1 MQKKLSKLLIILVL
15 ALTTMLAMATTAN
28 AEIVGSKA
36 KGTVWEVNTDTGVL
50 KIDVEGPMGS
60 WTQGSQ
66 PWYKYRNYIKELQF
80 ASATSKITNYAFS
93 DLVNLEKIEI
103 PNSVEEIGDY
113 AFLNCA
119 GAKEVYIPISVA
131 NWGGFIFKDCVS
143 IGYIFTENT
152 TNINMTTP
160 IWDSSVGSQAENGYV
175 ELQIES
181 KSIGQYAFYGL
192 SSVTNVKLPT
202 TLTGIND
209 YAFYGF
215 TSPFALNLNSATNIG
230 KYAFYGCTGV
240 TVINLPVATTIGENA
255 FYGCSGAESI
265 NLPVATS
272 IGENA
277 FKGCSGAKTIYLGAT
292 NITYG
297 NNCFADTTGC
307 TEIYLGSINFA
318 QNSNALSRMGSG
330 KTLTMTLGKSVSAIN
345 GTLQTSHIGTT
356 GSINL
361 VLEEGSNLNSVG
373 ASAFENNSILT
384 SVDFSNSAKNVSYNA
399 KAFNNCANLKTFSS
413 NTGTATLTTLS
424 FGNLKKLETLNWNA
438 SSTTLGWS
446 TQLQAKVTFTS
457 AATTAS
463 SHTGSHVSQQKS
475 STASMALTPSTTQN
489 TSYGWYPTGDFTIS
503 AATAGTTSASQN
515 SASSG
520 TATSTT
526 TASYN
531 WVGTNNTGNHPFLNL
546 GSSVSAGS
554 TVTFGKTVTTVPD
567 YFLTSGVYAFETA
580 AATLKR
586 TYTATGSST
595 ASSTK
600 STSGTPATPA
610 MALASVGGDVYFG
623 YYASNLGWTVNSKKV
638 SVTNVGNVAQSVTI
652 TSNLTDTTTVTQ
664 SCAITEGVKLSSATG
679 IKLNQVNSI
688 SKAITSVGQSS
699 FGWIQIPMTSANNDL
714 PSAGVTSSFT
724 ASENSISATRNST
737 STQGTIYTAPNFAVA
752 SRSYPYFAM
761 YMGHAPHNSGYK
773 TNWTWSNNWGAWHD
787 NSYTWTQGAGNGSA
801 NYYGKGIYR
810 ESGLQLGGNYYCA
823 FATKDMAIREMRR
836 LFDTTAVTA
845 TTTNTI
851 SGTFKTNTISIPAS
865 TTTTKTWST
874 VNNAANVP
882 VNGYPDGNNVKTA
895 NFGMAGNNM
904 TINAGAFLGAKSLTN
919 AYLASTVKNIQG
931 NAFYTRN
938 TGTSDILYAYGKSNV
953 GDFSVHTGLDTHN
966 DITAQ
971 YKPALKDYG
980 IFVGEY
986 KVGNNVTAYLYN
998 TSGSNYLVNL
1008 AGSGATYDSYTAS
1021 NRPGWAGSYGT
1032 KVTEVI
1038 IDDTVT
1044 SVGNYMFYGHSALQ
1058 SVTFGTGVTKI
1069 GDYAF
1074 ANCTSFE
1081 NQDAA
1086 WPCPVTEFGSH
1097 AFANCSIKMAGIP
1110 STILKLGS
1118 GVFAGNPV
1126 QQISYRAKAASAHTA
1141 DIVSFS
1147 GLADNVETLVI
1158 IGNEVTSIPAFL
1170 FYKAEVEKITIGP
1183 AVASIGEGAFSGS
1196 KTAIITVADGNTAY
1210 KANAD
1215 GNLYTADGL
1224 TMVTYLGRK
1233 QDAAY
1238 TLASGVNT
1246 IAAGA
1251 FYGHPYLERMTFD
1264 ATVINVG
1271 KEAFFAAEK
1280 LESIA
1285 VNDFMDE
1292 ASFLSEVTVGDNW
1305 SGSAEVIFSGL
1316 SWDIG
1321 VTKGAMT
1328 ATLYSDGR
1336 LAITGSGYMK
1346 NWASANAVDWYSKR
1360 NTITK
1365 VTFDGDIQSIGAYA
1379 FSGCQN
1385 LADCVPPAS
1394 VENIGQYAFFD
1405 CKALTF
1411 VRVPDKVKTISTY
1424 TFANCTALVWADCG
1438 LGVESIEPFAF
1449 SGCSNARYIS
1459 INGSATEVKG
1469 NAFQGDKNATLLIVG
1484 KQQMTDFTD
1493 YTGIKDAST
1502 GSVDTKVFRICY
1514 LKDIETGRLMD
1525 RYAANNTT
1533 AAIGASGSYA
1543 NTSDLYAYSFDSDN
1557 DGKSDYLHVAGASAM
1572 ETTWADKTQVPW
1584 NAIRATLTKVCVE
1597 DDVTSV
1603 GPYAFEDCT
1612 ALQFARIGKGAATFS
1627 THAFYNCSSL
1637 KEFLCNVR
1645 SFSTGSLTAD
1655 SNVFVG
1661 AGASD
1666 GFSVVFEDDATRI
1679 PGYLFY
1685 NCKNLTNLTFG
1696 KGISSI
1702 NSFAFAGCTGLKT
1715 LYIKSTKIDSTDPKI
1730 FTDAGKDSGGFTVEI
1745 AANVTKIPDN
1755 LFYSTDGNPYCT
1767 SVFADAGSK
1776 LESIGSSAFFDC
1788 NRLESAYF
1796 ANCSMLTYIH
1806 NAAFK
1811 GCTRLVSADFSN
1823 CIKLQKINSE
1833 AFANCMN
1840 LADFSINNDEAITNI
1855 GDKAFYNTLAIRTM
1869 TIPES
1874 VREIGADAFGL
1885 WVPQQIIYVLGK
1897 MSVGDFSSAPSSW
1910 PGNATVIYTNLSW
1923 DVSKKQDGS
1932 IIAYY
1937 TVPDPA
1943 SINTEYCIFVV
1954 GEGEMID
1961 FATQEGIN
1969 WPRSSNNDV
1978 RSTVTRVY
1986 VGDGITRIGNYN
1998 FAGFDKCVEVQIGH
2012 DVQEIGKYAF
2022 RDDIKVPE
2030 FDLSS
2035 AKASLTNI
2043 DDGAF
2048 ENCSGTSTVNLSGCS
2063 GLGAVGN
2070 DAFKN
2075 LADSSIVYVSTDYLY
2090 DMLANVNGNIK
2101 STYGTTTKTKVVT
2114 VRVFF
2119 TKDLVSQGVYNGKDV
2134 VWNVEATSNDNLIFH
2149 WYYAT
2154 TKGGQWTEITSAM
2167 TGYTINSTVRSST
2180 LTMDG
2185 SIVTLDKNGYYFY
2198 CEAVSPYYEQA
2209 SSTAAL
2215 AVYSSAITP
2224 TITVIDRNG
2233 DALESNTWTQGPLT
2247 IIVTEGTADNGLTPT
2262 YQYKLKA
2269 SGTWRNTEPKM
2280 TYNTEGIVT
2289 FYCRAIINN
2298 DPNTASA
2305 PVKYIIKVDNSSPT
2319 VSISADPEFESTESV
2334 DLTATAN
2341 DQVSGVQSI
2350 NWYKTAA
2357 DANDSNT
2364 TSNVTGYV
2372 PLMDGVDMNTVDLS
2386 VRHIKGEGGKYTADT
2401 YTTTY
2406 VGKNET
2412 HSFNLNVDVDPT
2424 DAGVSNYV
2432 AATAN
2437 TSLEKF
2443 ELYEIHVMDATKTD
2457 YAISA
2462 SNKGVVTIPVPT
2474 DYDTTRIVVYGFNR
2488 TGSMAPITNYTL
2500 NNAGDSVTFPVAYF
2514 GYFVVGLEPV
2524 SSAPTGG

>member
-1 MQKKLSKLLIILVL
+1 MRKKLTKLLLVLVL

-36 KGTVWEVNTDTGVL
+36 KGTVWEVNTDTGIL

-66 PWYKYRNYIKELQF
+66 PWYKYRNYITEIQF
-80 ASATSKITNYAFS
+80 PSATSKITNYAFS
-93 DLVNLEKIEI
+93 DLVNVEKIEI

-119 GAKEVYIPISVA
+119 GVKEIYIPISIA
-131 NWGGFIFKDCVS
+131 NWGGFVFKDCVS
-143 IGYIFTENT
+143 VGYIFTENT
-152 TNINMTTP
+152 TDINMTAP
-160 IWDSSVGSQAENGYV
+160 IWDASVGSKAADNYV

-215 TSPFALNLNSATNIG
+215 TSPFALNLSSATNIG

-240 TVINLPVATTIGENA
+240 TTINLPVATTIGEYA
-255 FYGCSGAESI
+255 FYGCTGADSI
-265 NLPVATS
+265 NIPVATS
-272 IGENA
+272 IGDNA
-277 FKGCSGAKTIYLGAT
+277 FENCTGAKKITVGATSVNYGNEVFKNCSGCQELYLGA
-292 NITYG
+292 IG
-297 NNCFADTTGC
+297 FK
-307 TEIYLGSINFA
+307 
-318 QNSNALSRMGSG
+318 QNSNAMNGMGSASG
-330 KTLTMTLGKSVSAIN
+330 FKVTLGKAITSIN
-345 GTLQTSHIGTT
+345 GTLQTSYIGTT
-356 GSINL
+356 KPISL
-361 VLEEGSNLNSVG
+361 VLEAGSKLSSIG
-373 ASAFENNSILT
+373 TSAFEGNALLI
-384 SVDFSNSAKNVSYNA
+384 SVDLNNRAEELALSD
-399 KAFNNCANLKTFSS
+399 KAFYKCTSIKSFSTNTGSLSIGKLSLADLKKCENFQLNSKSTDIASSIETYSLVLTNPTSAWSATATEKISGIKINPTVYWTSWSAYYSVNGSGSYYMSQVYNNGANAANPEGGSLSFQNQSVTLNPKYEIENYSHPLENLGADGNGCDITIGESVVAIPDKMFSS
-413 NTGTATLTTLS
+413 GIRYTISSNFPSAT
-424 FGNLKKLETLNWNA
+424 
-438 SSTTLGWS
+438 SSTTATVNIPAKSKVYQASYNYNNEINSYTFAIPASNRNLSGNVTYGAKSNVNIISLPSGINIKNVTTNTNTKLTSIGVAAFGLDDRSVTSTVSLTNVTTPNTSGNGTIEDGTIVAYGASSNGYLSGWNKAHTITS
-446 TQLQAKVTFTS
+446 GNNVNASNQSAK
-457 AATTAS
+457 TTAS
-463 SHTGSHVSQQKS
+463 ASVKFSEDKNSVNTGSTAALQNGKIKLVSLGSVSNTCEIKYGAFSFNPSLEKAWFGSGISYISPDSFYSLKS
-475 STASMALTPSTTQN
+475 PSTAYVYGKTSNTFTPSN
-489 TSYGWYPTGDFTIS
+489 NGL
-503 AATAGTTSASQN
+503 TSAGH
-515 SASSG
+515 SG
-520 TATSTT
+520 FTDIVYDAT
-526 TASYN
+526 
-531 WVGTNNTGNHPFLNL
+531 
-546 GSSVSAGS
+546 
-554 TVTFGKTVTTVPD
+554 
-567 YFLTSGVYAFETA
+567 
-580 AATLKR
+580 
-586 TYTATGSST
+586 
-595 ASSTK
+595 
-600 STSGTPATPA
+600 
-610 MALASVGGDVYFG
+610 
-623 YYASNLGWTVNSKKV
+623 
-638 SVTNVGNVAQSVTI
+638 
-652 TSNLTDTTTVTQ
+652 
-664 SCAITEGVKLSSATG
+664 
-679 IKLNQVNSI
+679 
-688 SKAITSVGQSS
+688 
-699 FGWIQIPMTSANNDL
+699 
-714 PSAGVTSSFT
+714 
-724 ASENSISATRNST
+724 
-737 STQGTIYTAPNFAVA
+737 
-752 SRSYPYFAM
+752 
-761 YMGHAPHNSGYK
+761 
-773 TNWTWSNNWGAWHD
+773 
-787 NSYTWTQGAGNGSA
+787 
-801 NYYGKGIYR
+801 
-810 ESGLQLGGNYYCA
+810 
-823 FATKDMAIREMRR
+823 
-836 LFDTTAVTA
+836 
-845 TTTNTI
+845 
-851 SGTFKTNTISIPAS
+851 
-865 TTTTKTWST
+865 
-874 VNNAANVP
+874 
-882 VNGYPDGNNVKTA
+882 
-895 NFGMAGNNM
+895 
-904 TINAGAFLGAKSLTN
+904 
-919 AYLASTVKNIQG
+919 
-931 NAFYTRN
+931 
-938 TGTSDILYAYGKSNV
+938 
-953 GDFSVHTGLDTHN
+953 
-966 DITAQ
+966 
-971 YKPALKDYG
+971 LKDYG
-980 IFVGEY
+980 IFIDKF
-986 KVGNNVTAYLYN
+986 KVGDNVNAYLYN
-998 TSGSNYLVNL
+998 TSGDNYLINL
-1008 AGSGATYDSYTAS
+1008 AGSGSTYDTFTASTLPGWSATY
-1021 NRPGWAGSYGT
+1021 GS
-1032 KVTEVI
+1032 KVTEI
-1038 IDDTVT
+1038 IVDDTVT
-1044 SVGNYMFYGHSALQ
+1044 TIGNYLFYGHSALQ
-1058 SVTFGTGVTKI
+1058 KVTFGSGLTRI

-1074 ANCTSFE
+1074 ANCTAFE
-1081 NQDAA
+1081 AQDAE
-1086 WPCPVTEFGSH
+1086 WNCPVTEFGSY
-1097 AFANCSIKMAGIP
+1097 AFANCSIKNAGIP
-1110 STILKLGS
+1110 ATITKLGI
-1118 GVFAGNPV
+1118 GVFSGNPV
-1126 QQISYRAKAASAHTA
+1126 EQISYRATAAAAHTA
-1141 DIVSFS
+1141 DVVPFS
-1147 GLADNVETLVI
+1147 GLADSVDTTI
-1158 IGNEVTSIPAFL
+1158 TIADSVTSVPAFM
-1170 FYKAEVEKITIGP
+1170 FYKAEVEKINIGTG
-1183 AVASIGEGAFSGS
+1183 VASIGEAAFSGS
-1196 KTAIITVADGNTAY
+1196 KTAEVAIPNGNAAY
-1210 KANAD
+1210 RVNAD
-1215 GNLYTADGL
+1215 GNLYTADNL
-1224 TMVTYLGRK
+1224 TIIAYLGK
-1233 QDAAY
+1233 HQDAAY
-1238 TLASGVNT
+1238 TLATGVNT

-1264 ATVINVG
+1264 ATVINIG
-1271 KEAFFAAEK
+1271 KEAFFACEK

-1292 ASFLSEVTVGDNW
+1292 ASFLAEVTVGENW
-1305 SGSAEVIFSGL
+1305 SGNAEVIFSGL
-1316 SWDIG
+1316 AWDIG

-1336 LAITGSGYMK
+1336 LAITGSGLMK
-1346 NWASANAVDWYSKR
+1346 NWASASAVDWYSKR

-1379 FSGCQN
+1379 FSGCES
-1385 LADCVPPAS
+1385 LSDCVLPDS
-1394 VENIGQYAFFD
+1394 VSSIGQYAFFD
-1405 CKALTF
+1405 CKGITF
-1411 VRVPDKVKTISTY
+1411 FRVPDKVTTINTY
-1424 TFANCTALVWADCG
+1424 TFANCTSLYWVDCG
-1438 LGVESIEPFAF
+1438 LGVQSIEPFAF
-1449 SGCSNARYIS
+1449 AGCPTARYIA

-1493 YTGIKDAST
+1493 YTGINDAAT

-1514 LKDIETGRLMD
+1514 LKDIEQGRLLK

-1533 AAIGASGSYA
+1533 AAIGSTGSYA
-1543 NTSDLYAYSFDSDN
+1543 NTSDLYAYSFDSNN
-1557 DGKSDYLHVAGASAM
+1557 DGKADYLHVAGASAM

-1584 NAIRATLTKVCVE
+1584 NEIRETLTEVCVE

-1612 ALQFARIGKGAATFS
+1612 ALTFARIGKGAATFS

-1655 SNVFVG
+1655 SNVFVN

-1685 NCKNLTNLTFG
+1685 NCKNLTNLTLG

-1702 NSFAFAGCTGLKT
+1702 NSFAFAGCTGMKT

-1730 FTDAGKDSGGFTVEI
+1730 FTDAGKDSGGFTVEL
-1745 AANVTKIPDN
+1745 AANVTKLPDN
-1755 LFYSTDGNPYCT
+1755 LFYSTDGNPYVT

-1796 ANCSMLTYIH
+1796 ANCTMLTYIH

-1840 LADFSINNDEAITNI
+1840 LADFTISNDEAITNI

-1954 GEGEMID
+1954 GTGEMID
-1961 FATQEGIN
+1961 FQSQEGIN

-1978 RSTVTRVY
+1978 RSTVTRIY

-2012 DVQEIGKYAF
+2012 DVEEIGKYAF
-2022 RDDIKVPE
+2022 RDDVKVPE
-2030 FDLSS
+2030 FDLST
-2035 AKASLTNI
+2035 AKASLQNI
-2043 DDGAF
+2043 EDGAF
-2048 ENCSGTSTVNLSGCS
+2048 ENCSGTSSVNLSGCS

-2075 LADSSIVYVSTDYLY
+2075 LADSSVVYVSTDYLY

-2114 VRVFF
+2114 VQVFF
-2119 TKDLVSQGVYNGKDV
+2119 TKDLASQGVYNGKDV
-2134 VWNVEATSNDNLIFH
+2134 TWNVEASSNDNLIFH

-2154 TKGGQWTEITSAM
+2154 EKGGQWTEITSAM
-2167 TGYTINSTVRSST
+2167 TGYTIESTVNSST
-2180 LTMDG
+2180 LKMDG

-2198 CEAVSPYYEQA
+2198 VEAVSPYYEQA

-2247 IIVTEGTADNGLTPT
+2247 IIVTEGSTDNGVTPT

-2298 DPNTASA
+2298 DPNTASE
-2305 PVKYIIKVDNSSPT
+2305 PVKYILKVDNSSPI

-2372 PLMDGVDMNTVDLS
+2372 PLMQGVDMNTVDLS
-2386 VRHIKGEGGKYTADT
+2386 VRHIKADGGKYTADT

-2412 HSFNLNVDVDPT
+2412 HSFELNT
-2424 DAGVSNYV
+2424 AIDAGDSAISNYV
-2432 AATAN
+2432 AATSNSA
-2437 TSLEKF
+2437 LEKF
-2443 ELYEIHVMDATKTD
+2443 ELYEIHVMDDTKTD

-2462 SNKGVVTIPVPT
+2462 SNKGVVTIPVPA
-2474 DYDTTRIVVYGFNR
+2474 DYDATRIAIYGFNR

-2514 GYFVVGLEPV
+2514 GYFVVGLEPA
-2524 SSAPTGG
+2524 SSASTGD

>member
-1 MQKKLSKLLIILVL
+1 MRKKLTKLLLVLVL

-36 KGTVWEVNTDTGVL
+36 KGTVWEVNTDTGIL

-66 PWYKYRNYIKELQF
+66 PWYKYRNYITEIQF
-80 ASATSKITNYAFS
+80 PSATSKITNYAFS
-93 DLVNLEKIEI
+93 DLVNVEKIEI

-119 GAKEVYIPISVA
+119 GVKEIYIPISIA
-131 NWGGFIFKDCVS
+131 NWGGFVFKDCVS
-143 IGYIFTENT
+143 VGYIFTENT
-152 TNINMTTP
+152 TDINMTAP
-160 IWDSSVGSQAENGYV
+160 IWDASVGSKAADNYV

-215 TSPFALNLNSATNIG
+215 TSPFALNLSSATNIG

-240 TVINLPVATTIGENA
+240 TTINLPVATTIGEYA
-255 FYGCSGAESI
+255 FYGCTGADSI
-265 NLPVATS
+265 NIPVATS
-272 IGENA
+272 IGDNA
-277 FKGCSGAKTIYLGAT
+277 FENCTGAKKITVGATSVNYGNEVFKNCSGCQELYLGA
-292 NITYG
+292 IG
-297 NNCFADTTGC
+297 FK
-307 TEIYLGSINFA
+307 
-318 QNSNALSRMGSG
+318 QNSNAMNGMGSASG
-330 KTLTMTLGKSVSAIN
+330 FKVTLGKAITSIN
-345 GTLQTSHIGTT
+345 GTLQTSYIGATKPM
-356 GSINL
+356 SL
-361 VLEEGSNLNSVG
+361 VLEAGSKLSSIG
-373 ASAFENNSILT
+373 TSAFEGNALLI
-384 SVDFSNSAKNVSYNA
+384 SVDLNNRAEELALSD
-399 KAFNNCANLKTFSS
+399 KAFYKCTSIKSFSTNTGSLSVGKLSLADLKKCENFQLNSKSTDIASSIETYSLVLTNPTSAWSATATEKISGIKINPTVYWTPWSAYYSVNGSGSYYMSQVYNNGANAANPEGGSLSFQNQSVTLNPKYEIENYSHPLENLGADGNGCDITIGESVVAIPDKMFSS
-413 NTGTATLTTLS
+413 GIRYTISSNFPSAT
-424 FGNLKKLETLNWNA
+424 
-438 SSTTLGWS
+438 SSTTATVNIPAKS
-446 TQLQAKVTFTS
+446 KVYQASYNYNNAINSYTFTIPASNFNLSGNVTYGAKSNVNIISLPSGINIKNVTTNTNTKLTSIGVAAFGLDDRSVTSTVSLTNVTTPNTSGNGTIEDGTIVAYGASSNGYLSGWNKAHTITSGNNVNASNQS
-457 AATTAS
+457 AKTTAS
-463 SHTGSHVSQQKS
+463 ASVKFSEDKNSVNTGSTAALQNGKIKLVSLGSVSNTCEIKYGAFSFNPSLEKAWFGSGISYISPDSFYSLKS
-475 STASMALTPSTTQN
+475 PSTAYVYGKTSNTFTPSN
-489 TSYGWYPTGDFTIS
+489 NGL
-503 AATAGTTSASQN
+503 TSAGH
-515 SASSG
+515 SG
-520 TATSTT
+520 FTDIVYDAT
-526 TASYN
+526 
-531 WVGTNNTGNHPFLNL
+531 
-546 GSSVSAGS
+546 
-554 TVTFGKTVTTVPD
+554 
-567 YFLTSGVYAFETA
+567 
-580 AATLKR
+580 
-586 TYTATGSST
+586 
-595 ASSTK
+595 
-600 STSGTPATPA
+600 
-610 MALASVGGDVYFG
+610 
-623 YYASNLGWTVNSKKV
+623 
-638 SVTNVGNVAQSVTI
+638 
-652 TSNLTDTTTVTQ
+652 
-664 SCAITEGVKLSSATG
+664 
-679 IKLNQVNSI
+679 
-688 SKAITSVGQSS
+688 
-699 FGWIQIPMTSANNDL
+699 
-714 PSAGVTSSFT
+714 
-724 ASENSISATRNST
+724 
-737 STQGTIYTAPNFAVA
+737 
-752 SRSYPYFAM
+752 
-761 YMGHAPHNSGYK
+761 
-773 TNWTWSNNWGAWHD
+773 
-787 NSYTWTQGAGNGSA
+787 
-801 NYYGKGIYR
+801 
-810 ESGLQLGGNYYCA
+810 
-823 FATKDMAIREMRR
+823 
-836 LFDTTAVTA
+836 
-845 TTTNTI
+845 
-851 SGTFKTNTISIPAS
+851 
-865 TTTTKTWST
+865 
-874 VNNAANVP
+874 
-882 VNGYPDGNNVKTA
+882 
-895 NFGMAGNNM
+895 
-904 TINAGAFLGAKSLTN
+904 
-919 AYLASTVKNIQG
+919 
-931 NAFYTRN
+931 
-938 TGTSDILYAYGKSNV
+938 
-953 GDFSVHTGLDTHN
+953 
-966 DITAQ
+966 
-971 YKPALKDYG
+971 LKDYG
-980 IFVGEY
+980 IFIDKF
-986 KVGNNVTAYLYN
+986 KVGDNVNAYLYN
-998 TSGSNYLVNL
+998 TSGDNYLINL
-1008 AGSGATYDSYTAS
+1008 AGSGSTYDTFTASTLPGWSATY
-1021 NRPGWAGSYGT
+1021 GS
-1032 KVTEVI
+1032 KVTEI
-1038 IDDTVT
+1038 IVDDTVT
-1044 SVGNYMFYGHSALQ
+1044 TIGNHLFYGHSALEK
-1058 SVTFGTGVTKI
+1058 VTFGSGLTRI

-1074 ANCTSFE
+1074 ANCTAFE
-1081 NQDAA
+1081 AQDAE
-1086 WPCPVTEFGSH
+1086 WNCPVTEFGSF
-1097 AFANCSIKMAGIP
+1097 AFANCSIKKAGVP
-1110 STILKLGS
+1110 ATITKLGS
-1118 GVFAGNPV
+1118 GVFSGNPV
-1126 QQISYRAKAASAHTA
+1126 EQISYRATAAAAHTA
-1141 DIVSFS
+1141 DVVPFS
-1147 GLADNVETLVI
+1147 GLADSVDTTI
-1158 IGNEVTSIPAFL
+1158 TIADSVTSIPAFM
-1170 FYKAEVEKITIGP
+1170 FYKAEVEKINIGTG
-1183 AVASIGEGAFSGS
+1183 VASIGEAAFSGS
-1196 KTAIITVADGNTAY
+1196 KTAEVAIPNGNAAY
-1210 KANAD
+1210 RVNAD
-1215 GNLYTADGL
+1215 GNLYTADNL
-1224 TMVTYLGRK
+1224 TIVAYLGNH

-1238 TLASGVNT
+1238 TLATGVNT

-1251 FYGHPYLERMTFD
+1251 FYGHPFLERMTFD
-1264 ATVINVG
+1264 ATVINIG
-1271 KEAFFAAEK
+1271 KEAFFACDK

-1292 ASFLSEVTVGDNW
+1292 ASFLAEVTVGENW

-1336 LAITGSGYMK
+1336 LAITGSGLMK
-1346 NWASANAVDWYSKR
+1346 NWASASAVDWYSKR

-1379 FSGCQN
+1379 FSGCES
-1385 LADCVPPAS
+1385 LSDCVLPDS
-1394 VENIGQYAFFD
+1394 VSNIGQYAFFD
-1405 CKALTF
+1405 CKGITF
-1411 VRVPDKVKTISTY
+1411 FRVPDKVTTINTY
-1424 TFANCTALVWADCG
+1424 TFANCTSLYWVDCG
-1438 LGVESIEPFAF
+1438 LGVQSIEPFAF
-1449 SGCSNARYIS
+1449 AGCPTARYIA
-1459 INGSATEVKG
+1459 INGSAAEVKG

-1493 YTGIKDAST
+1493 YTGINDAAT

-1514 LKDIETGRLMD
+1514 LKDIEQGRLLK

-1533 AAIGASGSYA
+1533 AAIGSTGSYA
-1543 NTSDLYAYSFDSDN
+1543 NTSDLYAYSFDSNN
-1557 DGKSDYLHVAGASAM
+1557 DGKADYLHVAGASAM

-1584 NAIRATLTKVCVE
+1584 NEIRETLTKVCVE

-1612 ALQFARIGKGAATFS
+1612 ALTFARIGKGAATFS
-1627 THAFYNCSSL
+1627 THAFYNCSAL

-1655 SNVFVG
+1655 SNVFVN

-1685 NCKNLTNLTFG
+1685 NCKNLTNLTLG

-1702 NSFAFAGCTGLKT
+1702 NSFAFAGCTGMKT

-1730 FTDAGKDSGGFTVEI
+1730 FTDAGKDSGGFTVEL
-1745 AANVTKIPDN
+1745 AANVTKLPDN
-1755 LFYSTDGNPYCT
+1755 LFYSTDGNPYVT

-1796 ANCSMLTYIH
+1796 ANCTMLTYIH

-1840 LADFSINNDEAITNI
+1840 LADFTISNDEAITNI

-1954 GEGEMID
+1954 GTGEMID
-1961 FATQEGIN
+1961 FQSQEGIN

-1978 RSTVTRVY
+1978 RSTVTRIY

-2012 DVQEIGKYAF
+2012 DVEEIGKYAF
-2022 RDDIKVPE
+2022 RDDVKVPE
-2030 FDLSS
+2030 FDLST
-2035 AKASLTNI
+2035 AKASLQNI
-2043 DDGAF
+2043 EDGAF
-2048 ENCSGTSTVNLSGCS
+2048 ENCSGTSSVNLSGCS

-2075 LADSSIVYVSTDYLY
+2075 LADSSVVYVSTDYLY

-2114 VRVFF
+2114 VQVFF
-2119 TKDLVSQGVYNGKDV
+2119 TKDLASQGVYNGKDV
-2134 VWNVEATSNDNLIFH
+2134 TWNVEASSNDNLIFH

-2154 TKGGQWTEITSAM
+2154 EKGGQWTEITSAM
-2167 TGYTINSTVRSST
+2167 TGYTIESTVNSST
-2180 LTMDG
+2180 LKMDG

-2198 CEAVSPYYEQA
+2198 VEAVSPYYEQA

-2247 IIVTEGTADNGLTPT
+2247 IIVTEGSTDNGVTPT

-2298 DPNTASA
+2298 DPNTASE
-2305 PVKYIIKVDNSSPT
+2305 PVKYILKVDNSSPT

-2350 NWYKTAA
+2350 NWYKAAA

-2372 PLMDGVDMNTVDLS
+2372 PLMQGVDMNTVDLS
-2386 VRHIKGEGGKYTADT
+2386 VRHIKAEGGKYTADT

-2412 HSFNLNVDVDPT
+2412 HTFELNT
-2424 DAGVSNYV
+2424 AIDAGDSAISNYV
-2432 AATAN
+2432 AATSNSA
-2437 TSLEKF
+2437 LEKF
-2443 ELYEIHVMDATKTD
+2443 ELYEIHVMDDTKTD

-2462 SNKGVVTIPVPT
+2462 SNKGVVTIPVPA
-2474 DYDTTRIVVYGFNR
+2474 DYDATRIAVYGFNR

-2514 GYFVVGLEPV
+2514 GYFVVGLEPA
-2524 SSAPTGG
+2524 SSTSTGD

>member
-1 MQKKLSKLLIILVL
+1 MRKKLTKLLLVLVL

-36 KGTVWEVNTDTGVL
+36 KGTVWEVNTDTGIL

-66 PWYKYRNYIKELQF
+66 PWYKYRNYITEIQF
-80 ASATSKITNYAFS
+80 PSATSKITNYAFS
-93 DLVNLEKIEI
+93 DLVNVEKIEI

-119 GAKEVYIPISVA
+119 GVKEIYIPISIA
-131 NWGGFIFKDCVS
+131 NWGGFVFKDCVS
-143 IGYIFTENT
+143 VGYIFTENT
-152 TNINMTTP
+152 TDINMTAP
-160 IWDSSVGSQAENGYV
+160 IWDASVGSKAADNYV

-215 TSPFALNLNSATNIG
+215 TSPFALNLSSATNIG

-240 TVINLPVATTIGENA
+240 TTINLPVATTIGEYA
-255 FYGCSGAESI
+255 FYGCTGADSI
-265 NLPVATS
+265 NIPVATS
-272 IGENA
+272 IGDNA
-277 FKGCSGAKTIYLGAT
+277 FENCTGAKKITVGATSVNYGNEVFKNCSGCQELYLGA
-292 NITYG
+292 IG
-297 NNCFADTTGC
+297 FK
-307 TEIYLGSINFA
+307 
-318 QNSNALSRMGSG
+318 QNSNAMNGMGSASG
-330 KTLTMTLGKSVSAIN
+330 FKVTLGKAITSIN
-345 GTLQTSHIGTT
+345 GTLQTSYIGTT
-356 GSINL
+356 KPISL
-361 VLEEGSNLNSVG
+361 VLEAGSKLSSIG
-373 ASAFENNSILT
+373 TSAFEGNALLI
-384 SVDFSNSAKNVSYNA
+384 SVDLNNRAEELALSD
-399 KAFNNCANLKTFSS
+399 KAFYKCTSIKSFSTNTGSLSIGKLSLADLKKCENFQLNSKSTDIASSIETYSLVLTNPTSAWSATATEKISGIKINPTVYWTSWSAYYSVNGSGSYYMSQVYNNGANAANPEGGSLSFQNQSVTLNPKYEIENYSHPLENLGADGNGCDITIGESVVAIPDKMFSS
-413 NTGTATLTTLS
+413 GIRYTISSNFPSAT
-424 FGNLKKLETLNWNA
+424 
-438 SSTTLGWS
+438 SSTTATVNIPAKSKVYQASYNYNNEINSYTFAIPASNRNLSGNVTYGAKSNVNIISLPSGINIKNVTTNTNTKLTSIGVAAFGLDDRSVTSTVSLTNVTTPNTSGNGTIEDGTIVAYGASSNGYLSGWNKAHTITS
-446 TQLQAKVTFTS
+446 GNNVNASNQSAK
-457 AATTAS
+457 TTAS
-463 SHTGSHVSQQKS
+463 ASVKFSEDKNSVNTGSTAALQNGKIKLVSLGSVSNTCEIKYGAFSFNPSLEKAWFGSGISYISPDSFYSLKS
-475 STASMALTPSTTQN
+475 PSTAYVYGKTSNTFTPSN
-489 TSYGWYPTGDFTIS
+489 NGL
-503 AATAGTTSASQN
+503 TSAGH
-515 SASSG
+515 SG
-520 TATSTT
+520 FTDIVYDAT
-526 TASYN
+526 
-531 WVGTNNTGNHPFLNL
+531 
-546 GSSVSAGS
+546 
-554 TVTFGKTVTTVPD
+554 
-567 YFLTSGVYAFETA
+567 
-580 AATLKR
+580 
-586 TYTATGSST
+586 
-595 ASSTK
+595 
-600 STSGTPATPA
+600 
-610 MALASVGGDVYFG
+610 
-623 YYASNLGWTVNSKKV
+623 
-638 SVTNVGNVAQSVTI
+638 
-652 TSNLTDTTTVTQ
+652 
-664 SCAITEGVKLSSATG
+664 
-679 IKLNQVNSI
+679 
-688 SKAITSVGQSS
+688 
-699 FGWIQIPMTSANNDL
+699 
-714 PSAGVTSSFT
+714 
-724 ASENSISATRNST
+724 
-737 STQGTIYTAPNFAVA
+737 
-752 SRSYPYFAM
+752 
-761 YMGHAPHNSGYK
+761 
-773 TNWTWSNNWGAWHD
+773 
-787 NSYTWTQGAGNGSA
+787 
-801 NYYGKGIYR
+801 
-810 ESGLQLGGNYYCA
+810 
-823 FATKDMAIREMRR
+823 
-836 LFDTTAVTA
+836 
-845 TTTNTI
+845 
-851 SGTFKTNTISIPAS
+851 
-865 TTTTKTWST
+865 
-874 VNNAANVP
+874 
-882 VNGYPDGNNVKTA
+882 
-895 NFGMAGNNM
+895 
-904 TINAGAFLGAKSLTN
+904 
-919 AYLASTVKNIQG
+919 
-931 NAFYTRN
+931 
-938 TGTSDILYAYGKSNV
+938 
-953 GDFSVHTGLDTHN
+953 
-966 DITAQ
+966 
-971 YKPALKDYG
+971 LKDYG
-980 IFVGEY
+980 IFIDKF
-986 KVGNNVTAYLYN
+986 KVGDNVNAYLYN
-998 TSGSNYLVNL
+998 TSGDNYLINL
-1008 AGSGATYDSYTAS
+1008 AGSGSTYDTFTASTLPGWSATY
-1021 NRPGWAGSYGT
+1021 GS
-1032 KVTEVI
+1032 KVTEI
-1038 IDDTVT
+1038 IVDDTVT
-1044 SVGNYMFYGHSALQ
+1044 TIGNYLFYGHSALQ
-1058 SVTFGTGVTKI
+1058 KVTFGSGLTRI

-1074 ANCTSFE
+1074 ANCTAFE
-1081 NQDAA
+1081 AQDAE
-1086 WPCPVTEFGSH
+1086 WNCPVTEFGSY
-1097 AFANCSIKMAGIP
+1097 AFANCSIKNAGIP
-1110 STILKLGS
+1110 ATITKLGI
-1118 GVFAGNPV
+1118 GVFSGNPV
-1126 QQISYRAKAASAHTA
+1126 EQISYRATAAAAHTA
-1141 DIVSFS
+1141 DVVPFS
-1147 GLADNVETLVI
+1147 GLADSVDTTI
-1158 IGNEVTSIPAFL
+1158 TIADSVTSVPAFM
-1170 FYKAEVEKITIGP
+1170 FYKAEVEKINIGTG
-1183 AVASIGEGAFSGS
+1183 VASIGEAAFSGS
-1196 KTAIITVADGNTAY
+1196 KTAEVAIPNGNAAY
-1210 KANAD
+1210 RVNAD
-1215 GNLYTADGL
+1215 GNLYTADNL
-1224 TMVTYLGRK
+1224 TIIAYLGK
-1233 QDAAY
+1233 HQDAAY
-1238 TLASGVNT
+1238 TLATGVNT

-1264 ATVINVG
+1264 ATVINIG
-1271 KEAFFAAEK
+1271 KEAFFACEK

-1292 ASFLSEVTVGDNW
+1292 ASFLAEVTVGENW
-1305 SGSAEVIFSGL
+1305 SGNAEVIFSGL
-1316 SWDIG
+1316 AWDIG

-1336 LAITGSGYMK
+1336 LAITGSGLMK
-1346 NWASANAVDWYSKR
+1346 NWASASAVDWYSKR

-1379 FSGCQN
+1379 FSGCES
-1385 LADCVPPAS
+1385 LSDCVLPDS
-1394 VENIGQYAFFD
+1394 VSSIGQYAFFD
-1405 CKALTF
+1405 CKGITF
-1411 VRVPDKVKTISTY
+1411 FRVPDKVTTINTY
-1424 TFANCTALVWADCG
+1424 TFANCTSLYWVDCG
-1438 LGVESIEPFAF
+1438 LGVQSIEPFAF
-1449 SGCSNARYIS
+1449 AGCPTARYIA

-1469 NAFQGDKNATLLIVG
+1469 NAFQGDKNATLLIAG

-1493 YTGIKDAST
+1493 YTGINDAAT

-1514 LKDIETGRLMD
+1514 LKDIEQGRLLK

-1533 AAIGASGSYA
+1533 AAIGSTGSYA
-1543 NTSDLYAYSFDSDN
+1543 NTSDLYAYSFDSNN
-1557 DGKSDYLHVAGASAM
+1557 DGKADYLHVAGASAM

-1584 NAIRATLTKVCVE
+1584 NEIRETLTKVCVE

-1612 ALQFARIGKGAATFS
+1612 ALTFARIGKGAATFS

-1655 SNVFVG
+1655 SNVFVN

-1685 NCKNLTNLTFG
+1685 NCKNLTNLTLG

-1702 NSFAFAGCTGLKT
+1702 NSFAFAGCTGMKT

-1730 FTDAGKDSGGFTVEI
+1730 FTDAGKDSGGFTVEL
-1745 AANVTKIPDN
+1745 AANVTKLPDN
-1755 LFYSTDGNPYCT
+1755 LFYSTDGNPYVT

-1796 ANCSMLTYIH
+1796 ANCTMLTYIH

-1840 LADFSINNDEAITNI
+1840 LADFTISNDEAITNI

-1954 GEGEMID
+1954 GTGEMID
-1961 FATQEGIN
+1961 FQSQEGIN

-1978 RSTVTRVY
+1978 RSTVTRIY

-2012 DVQEIGKYAF
+2012 DVEEIGKYAF
-2022 RDDIKVPE
+2022 RDDVKVPE
-2030 FDLSS
+2030 FDLST
-2035 AKASLTNI
+2035 AKASLQNI
-2043 DDGAF
+2043 EDGAF
-2048 ENCSGTSTVNLSGCS
+2048 ENCSGTSSVNLSGCS

-2075 LADSSIVYVSTDYLY
+2075 LADSSVVYVSTDYLY

-2114 VRVFF
+2114 VQVFF
-2119 TKDLVSQGVYNGKDV
+2119 TKDLASQGVYNGKDV
-2134 VWNVEATSNDNLIFH
+2134 TWNVEASSNDNLIFH

-2154 TKGGQWTEITSAM
+2154 EKGGQWTEITSAM
-2167 TGYTINSTVRSST
+2167 TGYTIESTVNSST
-2180 LTMDG
+2180 LKMDG

-2198 CEAVSPYYEQA
+2198 VEAVSPYYEQA

-2247 IIVTEGTADNGLTPT
+2247 IIVTEGSTDNGVTPT

-2298 DPNTASA
+2298 DPNTASE
-2305 PVKYIIKVDNSSPT
+2305 PVKYILKVDNSSPT

-2372 PLMDGVDMNTVDLS
+2372 PLMQGVDMNTVDLS
-2386 VRHIKGEGGKYTADT
+2386 VRHIKADGGKYTADT

-2412 HSFNLNVDVDPT
+2412 HSFELNT
-2424 DAGVSNYV
+2424 AIDAGDSAISNYV
-2432 AATAN
+2432 AATSNSA
-2437 TSLEKF
+2437 LEKF
-2443 ELYEIHVMDATKTD
+2443 ELYEIHVMDDTKTD

-2462 SNKGVVTIPVPT
+2462 SNKGVVTIPVPA
-2474 DYDTTRIVVYGFNR
+2474 DYDATRIAIYGFNR

-2514 GYFVVGLEPV
+2514 GYFVVGLEPA
-2524 SSAPTGG
+2524 SSASTGD

>member
-1 MQKKLSKLLIILVL
+1 MRKKLTKLLLVLVL

-36 KGTVWEVNTDTGVL
+36 KGTVWEVNTDTGIL

-66 PWYKYRNYIKELQF
+66 PWYKYRNYITEIQF
-80 ASATSKITNYAFS
+80 PSATSKITNYAFS
-93 DLVNLEKIEI
+93 DLVNVEKIEI

-119 GAKEVYIPISVA
+119 GVKEIYIPISIA
-131 NWGGFIFKDCVS
+131 NWGGFVFKDCVS
-143 IGYIFTENT
+143 VGYIFTENT
-152 TNINMTTP
+152 TDINMTAP
-160 IWDSSVGSQAENGYV
+160 IWDASVGSKAADNYV

-215 TSPFALNLNSATNIG
+215 TSPFALNLSSATNIG

-240 TVINLPVATTIGENA
+240 TTINLPVATTIGEYA
-255 FYGCSGAESI
+255 FYGCTGADSI
-265 NLPVATS
+265 NIPVATS
-272 IGENA
+272 IGDNA
-277 FKGCSGAKTIYLGAT
+277 FENCTGAKKLTVGATSVNYGNEVFKNCSGCQELYLGA
-292 NITYG
+292 IG
-297 NNCFADTTGC
+297 FK
-307 TEIYLGSINFA
+307 
-318 QNSNALSRMGSG
+318 QNSNAMNGMGSASG
-330 KTLTMTLGKSVSAIN
+330 FKVTLGKAITSIN
-345 GTLQTSHIGTT
+345 GTLQTSYIGTT
-356 GSINL
+356 KPMSL
-361 VLEEGSNLNSVG
+361 VLEAGSKLSSIG
-373 ASAFENNSILT
+373 TSAFEGNALLI
-384 SVDFSNSAKNVSYNA
+384 SVDLSNRAEELALSD
-399 KAFNNCANLKTFSS
+399 KAFYKCTSIKSFSTNTGSLSVGKLSLADLKKCENFQLNSKSTDIASSIETYSLVLTNPTSAWSATATEKISGIKINPTVYWTTWSAYYSVNGSGSYYMSQVYNNGANAANPEGGSLSFQNQSVTLNPKYEIENYSHPLENLGADGNGCDITIGESVVAIPDKMFSS
-413 NTGTATLTTLS
+413 GIRYTISSNFPSAT
-424 FGNLKKLETLNWNA
+424 
-438 SSTTLGWS
+438 SSTTATVNIPAKS
-446 TQLQAKVTFTS
+446 KVYQASYNYNNEINSYTFTIPAS
-457 AATTAS
+457 NRNLSGNVTYGAKSNVNIISLPSGINIKNVTTNTNTKLTSIGVAAFGLDDRSVTSTVSLTNVTTPNTSGNGTIEDGTIVAYGASSNGYLTGWNKAHTITSGNNVNASNQSVKTTAS
-463 SHTGSHVSQQKS
+463 ASVKFSEDKNSVNTGSTAALQNGKIKLVSLGSVSNTCEIKYGAFSFNPSLEKAWFGSGISYISPDSFYSLKS
-475 STASMALTPSTTQN
+475 PSTAYVYGKTSNTFTPSN
-489 TSYGWYPTGDFTIS
+489 NGL
-503 AATAGTTSASQN
+503 TSAGH
-515 SASSG
+515 SG
-520 TATSTT
+520 FTDIVYDAT
-526 TASYN
+526 
-531 WVGTNNTGNHPFLNL
+531 
-546 GSSVSAGS
+546 
-554 TVTFGKTVTTVPD
+554 
-567 YFLTSGVYAFETA
+567 
-580 AATLKR
+580 
-586 TYTATGSST
+586 
-595 ASSTK
+595 
-600 STSGTPATPA
+600 
-610 MALASVGGDVYFG
+610 
-623 YYASNLGWTVNSKKV
+623 
-638 SVTNVGNVAQSVTI
+638 
-652 TSNLTDTTTVTQ
+652 
-664 SCAITEGVKLSSATG
+664 
-679 IKLNQVNSI
+679 
-688 SKAITSVGQSS
+688 
-699 FGWIQIPMTSANNDL
+699 
-714 PSAGVTSSFT
+714 
-724 ASENSISATRNST
+724 
-737 STQGTIYTAPNFAVA
+737 
-752 SRSYPYFAM
+752 
-761 YMGHAPHNSGYK
+761 
-773 TNWTWSNNWGAWHD
+773 
-787 NSYTWTQGAGNGSA
+787 
-801 NYYGKGIYR
+801 
-810 ESGLQLGGNYYCA
+810 
-823 FATKDMAIREMRR
+823 
-836 LFDTTAVTA
+836 
-845 TTTNTI
+845 
-851 SGTFKTNTISIPAS
+851 
-865 TTTTKTWST
+865 
-874 VNNAANVP
+874 
-882 VNGYPDGNNVKTA
+882 
-895 NFGMAGNNM
+895 
-904 TINAGAFLGAKSLTN
+904 
-919 AYLASTVKNIQG
+919 
-931 NAFYTRN
+931 
-938 TGTSDILYAYGKSNV
+938 
-953 GDFSVHTGLDTHN
+953 
-966 DITAQ
+966 
-971 YKPALKDYG
+971 LKDYG
-980 IFVGEY
+980 IFIDKF
-986 KVGNNVTAYLYN
+986 KVGDNVNAYLYN
-998 TSGSNYLVNL
+998 TSGDNYLINL
-1008 AGSGATYDSYTAS
+1008 AGSGSTYDTFTANTLPGWSATY
-1021 NRPGWAGSYGT
+1021 GS
-1032 KVTEVI
+1032 KVTEI
-1038 IDDTVT
+1038 IVDDTVT
-1044 SVGNYMFYGHSALQ
+1044 TIGNYLFYGHSALQ
-1058 SVTFGTGVTKI
+1058 KVTFGSGLTRI

-1074 ANCTSFE
+1074 ANCTAFE
-1081 NQDAA
+1081 AQDAE
-1086 WPCPVTEFGSH
+1086 WNCPVTEFGSY
-1097 AFANCSIKMAGIP
+1097 AFANCSIKKAGIP
-1110 STILKLGS
+1110 ATITKLGS
-1118 GVFAGNPV
+1118 GVFSGNPV
-1126 QQISYRAKAASAHTA
+1126 EQISYRATAAAAHTA
-1141 DIVSFS
+1141 DVVPFS
-1147 GLADNVETLVI
+1147 GLADSVDTTI
-1158 IGNEVTSIPAFL
+1158 TIADSVTSIPAFM
-1170 FYKAEVEKITIGP
+1170 FYKAEVEKINIGTG
-1183 AVASIGEGAFSGS
+1183 VTSIGEAAFSGS
-1196 KTAIITVADGNTAY
+1196 KTAEVAIPNGNAAY
-1210 KANAD
+1210 RVNAD
-1215 GNLYTADGL
+1215 GNLYTADNL
-1224 TMVTYLGRK
+1224 TIIAYLGK
-1233 QDAAY
+1233 HQDAAY
-1238 TLASGVNT
+1238 TLATGVNT
-1246 IAAGA
+1246 IASGA
-1251 FYGHPYLERMTFD
+1251 FYGHPFLERMTFD
-1264 ATVINVG
+1264 ATVINIG
-1271 KEAFFAAEK
+1271 KEAFFACDK

-1292 ASFLSEVTVGDNW
+1292 ASFLAEVTVGENW

-1336 LAITGSGYMK
+1336 LAITGSGLMK
-1346 NWASANAVDWYSKR
+1346 NWASASAVDWYSKR

-1379 FSGCQN
+1379 FSGCES
-1385 LADCVPPAS
+1385 LSDCVLPDS
-1394 VENIGQYAFFD
+1394 VSSIGQYAFFD
-1405 CKALTF
+1405 CKGITF
-1411 VRVPDKVKTISTY
+1411 FRVPDKVTTINTY
-1424 TFANCTALVWADCG
+1424 TFANCTSLYWVDCG
-1438 LGVESIEPFAF
+1438 LGVQSIEPFAF
-1449 SGCSNARYIS
+1449 AGCPTARYIA

-1469 NAFQGDKNATLLIVG
+1469 NSFQGDKNATLLIVG

-1493 YTGIKDAST
+1493 YTGINDAAT

-1514 LKDIETGRLMD
+1514 LKDIEQGRLLK

-1533 AAIGASGSYA
+1533 AAIGSTGSYA
-1543 NTSDLYAYSFDSDN
+1543 NTSDLYAYSFDSNN
-1557 DGKSDYLHVAGASAM
+1557 DGKADYLHVAGASAM

-1584 NAIRATLTKVCVE
+1584 NEIRETLTKVCVE

-1612 ALQFARIGKGAATFS
+1612 ALTFARIGKGAATFS

-1655 SNVFVG
+1655 SNVFVN

-1685 NCKNLTNLTFG
+1685 NCKNLTNLTLG

-1702 NSFAFAGCTGLKT
+1702 NSFAFAGCTGMKT

-1730 FTDAGKDSGGFTVEI
+1730 FTDAGKDSGGFTVEL
-1745 AANVTKIPDN
+1745 AANVTKLPDN
-1755 LFYSTDGNPYCT
+1755 LFYSTDGNPYVT

-1796 ANCSMLTYIH
+1796 ANCTMLTYIH

-1840 LADFSINNDEAITNI
+1840 LADFTISNDEAITNI

-1954 GEGEMID
+1954 GTGEMID
-1961 FATQEGIN
+1961 FQSQEGIN

-1978 RSTVTRVY
+1978 RSTVTRIY

-2012 DVQEIGKYAF
+2012 DVEEIGKYAF
-2022 RDDIKVPE
+2022 RDDVKVPE
-2030 FDLSS
+2030 FDLST
-2035 AKASLTNI
+2035 AKASLQNI
-2043 DDGAF
+2043 EDGAF
-2048 ENCSGTSTVNLSGCS
+2048 ENCSGTSSVNLSGCS
-2063 GLGAVGN
+2063 SLGAVGN
-2070 DAFKN
+2070 GAFKN
-2075 LADSSIVYVSTDYLY
+2075 LADSSVVYVSTDYLY

-2114 VRVFF
+2114 VQVFF

-2134 VWNVEATSNDNLIFH
+2134 IWNVEASSNDNLIFH

-2154 TKGGQWTEITSAM
+2154 EKGGQWTEITSAM
-2167 TGYTINSTVRSST
+2167 TGYTIESTVNSST
-2180 LTMDG
+2180 MKMDG

-2198 CEAVSPYYEQA
+2198 VEAVSPYYEQA

-2247 IIVTEGTADNGLTPT
+2247 IIVTEGSTDNGVTPT

-2280 TYNTEGIVT
+2280 TYNTEGIIT

-2298 DPNTASA
+2298 DPNTASE
-2305 PVKYIIKVDNSSPT
+2305 PVKYILKVDNSSPT

-2372 PLMDGVDMNTVDLS
+2372 PLMQGVDMNTVDLS
-2386 VRHIKGEGGKYTADT
+2386 VRHIKADGGKYTADT

-2412 HSFNLNVDVDPT
+2412 HSFELNT
-2424 DAGVSNYV
+2424 AIDAGDSAISNYV
-2432 AATAN
+2432 AATSNSA
-2437 TSLEKF
+2437 LEKF
-2443 ELYEIHVMDATKTD
+2443 ELYEIHVMDDTKTD

-2462 SNKGVVTIPVPT
+2462 SNKGVVTIPVPV
-2474 DYDTTRIVVYGFNR
+2474 DYDATRIAIYGFNR

-2514 GYFVVGLEPV
+2514 GYFVVGLEPA
-2524 SSAPTGG
+2524 SSASTGD

>member
-1 MQKKLSKLLIILVL
+1 MRKKLTKLLLVLVL

-36 KGTVWEVNTDTGVL
+36 KGTVWEVNTDTGIL

-66 PWYKYRNYIKELQF
+66 PWYKYRNYITEIQF
-80 ASATSKITNYAFS
+80 PSATSKITNYAFS
-93 DLVNLEKIEI
+93 DLVNVEKIEI

-119 GAKEVYIPISVA
+119 GVKEIYIPISIA
-131 NWGGFIFKDCVS
+131 NWGGFVFKDCVS
-143 IGYIFTENT
+143 VGYIFTENT
-152 TNINMTTP
+152 TDINMTAP
-160 IWDSSVGSQAENGYV
+160 IWDASVGSKAADNYV

-215 TSPFALNLNSATNIG
+215 TSPFALNLSSATNIG

-240 TVINLPVATTIGENA
+240 TTINLPVATTIGEYA
-255 FYGCSGAESI
+255 FYGCTGADSI
-265 NLPVATS
+265 NIPVATS
-272 IGENA
+272 IGDNA
-277 FKGCSGAKTIYLGAT
+277 FENCTGAKKLTVGATSVNYGNEVFKNCSGCQELYLGA
-292 NITYG
+292 IG
-297 NNCFADTTGC
+297 FK
-307 TEIYLGSINFA
+307 
-318 QNSNALSRMGSG
+318 QNSNAMNGMGSASG
-330 KTLTMTLGKSVSAIN
+330 FKVTLGKAITSIN
-345 GTLQTSHIGTT
+345 GTLQTSYIGTT
-356 GSINL
+356 KPMSL
-361 VLEEGSNLNSVG
+361 VLEAGSKLSSIG
-373 ASAFENNSILT
+373 TSAFEGNALLI
-384 SVDFSNSAKNVSYNA
+384 SVDLSNRAEELALSD
-399 KAFNNCANLKTFSS
+399 KAFYKCTSIKSFSTNTGSLSVGKLSLADLKKCENFQLNSKSTDIASSIETYSLVLTNPTSAWSATATEKISGIKINPTVYWTTWSAYYSVNGSGSYYMSQVYNNGANAANPEGGSLSFQNQSVTLNPKYEIENYSHPLENLGADGNGCDITIGESVVAIPDKMFSS
-413 NTGTATLTTLS
+413 GIRYTISSNFPSAT
-424 FGNLKKLETLNWNA
+424 
-438 SSTTLGWS
+438 SSTTATVNIPAKS
-446 TQLQAKVTFTS
+446 KVYQASYNYNNEINSYTFTIPAS
-457 AATTAS
+457 NRNLSGNVTYGAKSNVNIISLPSGINIKNVTTNTNTKLTSIGVAAFGLDDRSVTSTVSLTNVTTPNTSGNGTIEDGTIVAYGASSNGYLTGWNKAHTITSGNNVNASNQSVKTTAS
-463 SHTGSHVSQQKS
+463 ASVKFSEDKNSVNTGSTAALQNGKIKLVSLGSVSNTCEIKYGAFSFNPSLEKAWFGSGISYISPDSFYSLKS
-475 STASMALTPSTTQN
+475 PSTAYVYGKTSNTFTPSN
-489 TSYGWYPTGDFTIS
+489 NGL
-503 AATAGTTSASQN
+503 TSAGH
-515 SASSG
+515 SG
-520 TATSTT
+520 FTDIVYDAT
-526 TASYN
+526 
-531 WVGTNNTGNHPFLNL
+531 
-546 GSSVSAGS
+546 
-554 TVTFGKTVTTVPD
+554 
-567 YFLTSGVYAFETA
+567 
-580 AATLKR
+580 
-586 TYTATGSST
+586 
-595 ASSTK
+595 
-600 STSGTPATPA
+600 
-610 MALASVGGDVYFG
+610 
-623 YYASNLGWTVNSKKV
+623 
-638 SVTNVGNVAQSVTI
+638 
-652 TSNLTDTTTVTQ
+652 
-664 SCAITEGVKLSSATG
+664 
-679 IKLNQVNSI
+679 
-688 SKAITSVGQSS
+688 
-699 FGWIQIPMTSANNDL
+699 
-714 PSAGVTSSFT
+714 
-724 ASENSISATRNST
+724 
-737 STQGTIYTAPNFAVA
+737 
-752 SRSYPYFAM
+752 
-761 YMGHAPHNSGYK
+761 
-773 TNWTWSNNWGAWHD
+773 
-787 NSYTWTQGAGNGSA
+787 
-801 NYYGKGIYR
+801 
-810 ESGLQLGGNYYCA
+810 
-823 FATKDMAIREMRR
+823 
-836 LFDTTAVTA
+836 
-845 TTTNTI
+845 
-851 SGTFKTNTISIPAS
+851 
-865 TTTTKTWST
+865 
-874 VNNAANVP
+874 
-882 VNGYPDGNNVKTA
+882 
-895 NFGMAGNNM
+895 
-904 TINAGAFLGAKSLTN
+904 
-919 AYLASTVKNIQG
+919 
-931 NAFYTRN
+931 
-938 TGTSDILYAYGKSNV
+938 
-953 GDFSVHTGLDTHN
+953 
-966 DITAQ
+966 
-971 YKPALKDYG
+971 LKDYG
-980 IFVGEY
+980 IFIDKF
-986 KVGNNVTAYLYN
+986 KVGDNVNAYLYN
-998 TSGSNYLVNL
+998 TSGDNYLINL
-1008 AGSGATYDSYTAS
+1008 AGSGSTYDTFTANTLPGWSATY
-1021 NRPGWAGSYGT
+1021 GS
-1032 KVTEVI
+1032 KVTEI
-1038 IDDTVT
+1038 IVDDTVT
-1044 SVGNYMFYGHSALQ
+1044 TIGNYLFYGHSALQ
-1058 SVTFGTGVTKI
+1058 KVTFGSGLTSI

-1074 ANCTSFE
+1074 ANCTAFE
-1081 NQDAA
+1081 AQDAE
-1086 WPCPVTEFGSH
+1086 WNCPVTEFGSY
-1097 AFANCSIKMAGIP
+1097 AFANCSIKKAGIP
-1110 STILKLGS
+1110 ATITKLGS
-1118 GVFAGNPV
+1118 GVFSGNPV
-1126 QQISYRAKAASAHTA
+1126 EQISYRATAAAAHTA
-1141 DIVSFS
+1141 DVVPFS
-1147 GLADNVETLVI
+1147 GLADSVDTTI
-1158 IGNEVTSIPAFL
+1158 TIADSVTSIPAFM
-1170 FYKAEVEKITIGP
+1170 FYKAEVEKINIGTG
-1183 AVASIGEGAFSGS
+1183 VTSIGEAAFSGS
-1196 KTAIITVADGNTAY
+1196 KTAEVAIPNGNAAY
-1210 KANAD
+1210 RVNAD
-1215 GNLYTADGL
+1215 GNLYTADNL
-1224 TMVTYLGRK
+1224 TIIAYLGK
-1233 QDAAY
+1233 HQDAAY
-1238 TLASGVNT
+1238 TLATGVNT
-1246 IAAGA
+1246 IASGA
-1251 FYGHPYLERMTFD
+1251 FYGHPFLERMTFD
-1264 ATVINVG
+1264 ATVINIG
-1271 KEAFFAAEK
+1271 KEAFFACDK

-1292 ASFLSEVTVGDNW
+1292 ASFLAEVTVGENW

-1336 LAITGSGYMK
+1336 LAITGSGLMK
-1346 NWASANAVDWYSKR
+1346 NWASASAVDWYSKR

-1379 FSGCQN
+1379 FSGCES
-1385 LADCVPPAS
+1385 LSDCVLPDS
-1394 VENIGQYAFFD
+1394 VSSIGQYAFFD
-1405 CKALTF
+1405 CKGITF
-1411 VRVPDKVKTISTY
+1411 FRVPDKVTTINTY
-1424 TFANCTALVWADCG
+1424 TFANCTSLYWVDCG
-1438 LGVESIEPFAF
+1438 LGVQSIEPFAF
-1449 SGCSNARYIS
+1449 AGCPTARYIA

-1493 YTGIKDAST
+1493 YTGINDAAT

-1514 LKDIETGRLMD
+1514 LKDIEQGRLLK

-1533 AAIGASGSYA
+1533 AAIGSTGSYA
-1543 NTSDLYAYSFDSDN
+1543 NTSDLYAYSFDSNN
-1557 DGKSDYLHVAGASAM
+1557 DGKADYLHVAGASAM

-1584 NAIRATLTKVCVE
+1584 NEIRETLTKVCVE

-1612 ALQFARIGKGAATFS
+1612 ALTFARIGKGAATFS

-1655 SNVFVG
+1655 SNVFVN

-1685 NCKNLTNLTFG
+1685 NCKNLTNLTLG

-1702 NSFAFAGCTGLKT
+1702 NSFAFAGCTGMKT

-1730 FTDAGKDSGGFTVEI
+1730 FTDAGKDSGGFTVEL
-1745 AANVTKIPDN
+1745 AANVTKLPDN
-1755 LFYSTDGNPYCT
+1755 LFYSTDGNPYVT

-1796 ANCSMLTYIH
+1796 ANCTMLTYIH

-1840 LADFSINNDEAITNI
+1840 LADFTISNDEAITNI

-1954 GEGEMID
+1954 GTGEMID
-1961 FATQEGIN
+1961 FQSQEGIN

-1978 RSTVTRVY
+1978 RSTVTRIY

-2012 DVQEIGKYAF
+2012 DVEEIGKYAF
-2022 RDDIKVPE
+2022 RDDVKVPE
-2030 FDLSS
+2030 FDLST
-2035 AKASLTNI
+2035 AKASLQNI
-2043 DDGAF
+2043 EDGSF
-2048 ENCSGTSTVNLSGCS
+2048 ENCSGTSSVNLSGCS
-2063 GLGAVGN
+2063 SLGAVGN
-2070 DAFKN
+2070 GAFKN
-2075 LADSSIVYVSTDYLY
+2075 LADSSVVYVSTDYLY

-2114 VRVFF
+2114 VQVFF

-2134 VWNVEATSNDNLIFH
+2134 IWNVEASSNDNLIFH

-2154 TKGGQWTEITSAM
+2154 EKGGQWTEITSAM
-2167 TGYTINSTVRSST
+2167 TGYTIESTVNSST
-2180 LTMDG
+2180 MKMDG

-2198 CEAVSPYYEQA
+2198 VEAVSPYYEQA

-2247 IIVTEGTADNGLTPT
+2247 IIVTEGSTDNGVTPT

-2280 TYNTEGIVT
+2280 TYNTEGIIT

-2298 DPNTASA
+2298 DPNTASE
-2305 PVKYIIKVDNSSPT
+2305 PVKYILKVDNSSPT

-2372 PLMDGVDMNTVDLS
+2372 PLMQGVDMNTVDLS
-2386 VRHIKGEGGKYTADT
+2386 VRHIKADGGKYTADT

-2412 HSFNLNVDVDPT
+2412 HSFELNT
-2424 DAGVSNYV
+2424 AIDAGDSAISNYV
-2432 AATAN
+2432 AATSNSA
-2437 TSLEKF
+2437 LEKF
-2443 ELYEIHVMDATKTD
+2443 ELYEIHVMDDTKTD

-2462 SNKGVVTIPVPT
+2462 SNKGVVTIPVPA
-2474 DYDTTRIVVYGFNR
+2474 DYDATRIAIYGFNR

-2514 GYFVVGLEPV
+2514 GYFVVGLEPA
-2524 SSAPTGG
+2524 SSASTGD

>member
-1 MQKKLSKLLIILVL
+1 MRKKLTKLLLVLVL

-36 KGTVWEVNTDTGVL
+36 KGTVWEVNTDTGIL

-66 PWYKYRNYIKELQF
+66 PWYKYRNYITEIQF
-80 ASATSKITNYAFS
+80 PSATSKITNYAFS
-93 DLVNLEKIEI
+93 DLVNVEKIEI

-119 GAKEVYIPISVA
+119 GVKEIYIPISIA
-131 NWGGFIFKDCVS
+131 NWGGFVFKDCVS
-143 IGYIFTENT
+143 VGYIFTENT
-152 TNINMTTP
+152 TDINMTAP
-160 IWDSSVGSQAENGYV
+160 IWDASVGSKAADNYV

-215 TSPFALNLNSATNIG
+215 TSPFALNLSSATNIG

-240 TVINLPVATTIGENA
+240 TTINLPVATTIGEYA
-255 FYGCSGAESI
+255 FYGCTGADSI
-265 NLPVATS
+265 NIPVATS
-272 IGENA
+272 IGDNA
-277 FKGCSGAKTIYLGAT
+277 FENCTGAKKLTVGATSVNYGNEVFKNCSGCQELYLGA
-292 NITYG
+292 IG
-297 NNCFADTTGC
+297 FK
-307 TEIYLGSINFA
+307 
-318 QNSNALSRMGSG
+318 QNSNAMNGMGSASG
-330 KTLTMTLGKSVSAIN
+330 FKVTLGKAITSIN
-345 GTLQTSHIGTT
+345 GTLQTSYIGTT
-356 GSINL
+356 KPMSL
-361 VLEEGSNLNSVG
+361 VLEAGSKLSSIG
-373 ASAFENNSILT
+373 TSAFEGNALLI
-384 SVDFSNSAKNVSYNA
+384 SVDLSNRAEELALSD
-399 KAFNNCANLKTFSS
+399 KAFYKCTSIKSFSTNTGSLSVGKLSLADLKKCENFQLNSKSTDIASSIETYSLVLTNPTSAWSATATEKISGIKINPTVYWTTWSAYYSVNGSGSYYMSQVYNNGANAANPEGGSLSFQNQSVTLNPKYEIENYSHPLENLGADGNGCDITIGESVVAIPDKMFSS
-413 NTGTATLTTLS
+413 GIRYTISSNFPSAT
-424 FGNLKKLETLNWNA
+424 
-438 SSTTLGWS
+438 SSTTATVNIPAKS
-446 TQLQAKVTFTS
+446 KVYQASYNYNNEINSYTFTIPAS
-457 AATTAS
+457 NRNLSGNVTYGAKSNVNIISLPSGINIKNVTTNTNTKLTSIGVAAFGLDDRSVTSTVSLTNVTTPNTSGNGTIEDGTIVAYGASSNGYLTGWNKAHTITSGNNVNASNQSVKTTAS
-463 SHTGSHVSQQKS
+463 ASVKFSEDKNSVNTGSTAALQNGKIKLVSLGSVSNTCEIKYGAFSFNPSLEKAWFGSGISYISPDSFYSLKS
-475 STASMALTPSTTQN
+475 PSTAYVYGKTSNTFTPSN
-489 TSYGWYPTGDFTIS
+489 NGL
-503 AATAGTTSASQN
+503 TSAGH
-515 SASSG
+515 SG
-520 TATSTT
+520 FTDIVYDAT
-526 TASYN
+526 
-531 WVGTNNTGNHPFLNL
+531 
-546 GSSVSAGS
+546 
-554 TVTFGKTVTTVPD
+554 
-567 YFLTSGVYAFETA
+567 
-580 AATLKR
+580 
-586 TYTATGSST
+586 
-595 ASSTK
+595 
-600 STSGTPATPA
+600 
-610 MALASVGGDVYFG
+610 
-623 YYASNLGWTVNSKKV
+623 
-638 SVTNVGNVAQSVTI
+638 
-652 TSNLTDTTTVTQ
+652 
-664 SCAITEGVKLSSATG
+664 
-679 IKLNQVNSI
+679 
-688 SKAITSVGQSS
+688 
-699 FGWIQIPMTSANNDL
+699 
-714 PSAGVTSSFT
+714 
-724 ASENSISATRNST
+724 
-737 STQGTIYTAPNFAVA
+737 
-752 SRSYPYFAM
+752 
-761 YMGHAPHNSGYK
+761 
-773 TNWTWSNNWGAWHD
+773 
-787 NSYTWTQGAGNGSA
+787 
-801 NYYGKGIYR
+801 
-810 ESGLQLGGNYYCA
+810 
-823 FATKDMAIREMRR
+823 
-836 LFDTTAVTA
+836 
-845 TTTNTI
+845 
-851 SGTFKTNTISIPAS
+851 
-865 TTTTKTWST
+865 
-874 VNNAANVP
+874 
-882 VNGYPDGNNVKTA
+882 
-895 NFGMAGNNM
+895 
-904 TINAGAFLGAKSLTN
+904 
-919 AYLASTVKNIQG
+919 
-931 NAFYTRN
+931 
-938 TGTSDILYAYGKSNV
+938 
-953 GDFSVHTGLDTHN
+953 
-966 DITAQ
+966 
-971 YKPALKDYG
+971 LKDYG
-980 IFVGEY
+980 IFIDKF
-986 KVGNNVTAYLYN
+986 KVGDNVNAYLYN
-998 TSGSNYLVNL
+998 TSGDNYLINL
-1008 AGSGATYDSYTAS
+1008 AGSGSTYDTFTANTLPGWSATY
-1021 NRPGWAGSYGT
+1021 GS
-1032 KVTEVI
+1032 KVTEI
-1038 IDDTVT
+1038 IVDDTVT
-1044 SVGNYMFYGHSALQ
+1044 TIGNYLFYGHSALQ
-1058 SVTFGTGVTKI
+1058 KVTFGSGLTRI

-1074 ANCTSFE
+1074 ANCTAFE
-1081 NQDAA
+1081 AQDAE
-1086 WPCPVTEFGSH
+1086 WNCPVTEFGSY
-1097 AFANCSIKMAGIP
+1097 AFANCSIKKAGIP
-1110 STILKLGS
+1110 ATITKLGS
-1118 GVFAGNPV
+1118 GVFSGNPV
-1126 QQISYRAKAASAHTA
+1126 EQISYRATAAAAHTA
-1141 DIVSFS
+1141 DVVPFS
-1147 GLADNVETLVI
+1147 GLADSVDTTI
-1158 IGNEVTSIPAFL
+1158 TIADSVTSIPAFM
-1170 FYKAEVEKITIGP
+1170 FYKAEVEKINIGTG
-1183 AVASIGEGAFSGS
+1183 VTSIGEAAFSGS
-1196 KTAIITVADGNTAY
+1196 KTAEVAIPNGNAAY
-1210 KANAD
+1210 RVNAD
-1215 GNLYTADGL
+1215 GNLYTADNL
-1224 TMVTYLGRK
+1224 TIIAYLGK
-1233 QDAAY
+1233 HQDAAY
-1238 TLASGVNT
+1238 TLATGVNT
-1246 IAAGA
+1246 IASGA
-1251 FYGHPYLERMTFD
+1251 FYGHPFLERMTFD
-1264 ATVINVG
+1264 ATVINIG
-1271 KEAFFAAEK
+1271 KEAFFACDK

-1292 ASFLSEVTVGDNW
+1292 ASFLAEVTVGENW

-1336 LAITGSGYMK
+1336 LAITGSGLMK
-1346 NWASANAVDWYSKR
+1346 NWASASAVDWYSKR

-1379 FSGCQN
+1379 FSGCES
-1385 LADCVPPAS
+1385 LSDCVLPDS
-1394 VENIGQYAFFD
+1394 VSSIGQYAFFD
-1405 CKALTF
+1405 CKGITF
-1411 VRVPDKVKTISTY
+1411 FRVPDKVTTINTY
-1424 TFANCTALVWADCG
+1424 TFANCTSLYWVDCG
-1438 LGVESIEPFAF
+1438 LGVQSIEPFAF
-1449 SGCSNARYIS
+1449 AGCPTARYIA

-1493 YTGIKDAST
+1493 YTGINDAAT

-1514 LKDIETGRLMD
+1514 LKDIEQGRLLK

-1533 AAIGASGSYA
+1533 AAIGSTGSYA
-1543 NTSDLYAYSFDSDN
+1543 NTSDLYAYSFDSNN
-1557 DGKSDYLHVAGASAM
+1557 DGKADYLHVAGASAM

-1584 NAIRATLTKVCVE
+1584 NEIRETLTKVCVE

-1612 ALQFARIGKGAATFS
+1612 ALTFARIGKGAATFS

-1655 SNVFVG
+1655 SNVFVN

-1685 NCKNLTNLTFG
+1685 NCKNLTNLTLG

-1702 NSFAFAGCTGLKT
+1702 NSFAFAGCTGMKT

-1730 FTDAGKDSGGFTVEI
+1730 FTDAGKDSGGFTVEL
-1745 AANVTKIPDN
+1745 AANVTKLPDN
-1755 LFYSTDGNPYCT
+1755 LFYSTDGNPYVT

-1796 ANCSMLTYIH
+1796 ANCTMLTYIH

-1840 LADFSINNDEAITNI
+1840 LADFTISNDEAITNI

-1954 GEGEMID
+1954 GTGEMID
-1961 FATQEGIN
+1961 FQSQEGIN

-1978 RSTVTRVY
+1978 RSTVTRIY

-2012 DVQEIGKYAF
+2012 DVEEIGKYAF
-2022 RDDIKVPE
+2022 RDDVKVPE
-2030 FDLSS
+2030 FDLST
-2035 AKASLTNI
+2035 AKASLQNI
-2043 DDGAF
+2043 EDGAF
-2048 ENCSGTSTVNLSGCS
+2048 ENCSGTSSVNLSGCS
-2063 GLGAVGN
+2063 SLGAVGN
-2070 DAFKN
+2070 GAFKN
-2075 LADSSIVYVSTDYLY
+2075 LADSSVVYVSTDYLY

-2114 VRVFF
+2114 VQVFF

-2134 VWNVEATSNDNLIFH
+2134 IWNVEASSNDNLIFH

-2154 TKGGQWTEITSAM
+2154 EKGGQWTEITSAM
-2167 TGYTINSTVRSST
+2167 TGYTIESTVNSST
-2180 LTMDG
+2180 MKMDG

-2198 CEAVSPYYEQA
+2198 VEAVSPYYEQA

-2247 IIVTEGTADNGLTPT
+2247 IIVTEGSTDNGVTPT

-2280 TYNTEGIVT
+2280 TYNTEGIIT

-2298 DPNTASA
+2298 DPNTASE
-2305 PVKYIIKVDNSSPT
+2305 PVKYILKVDNSSPT

-2372 PLMDGVDMNTVDLS
+2372 PLMQGVDMNTVDLS
-2386 VRHIKGEGGKYTADT
+2386 VRHIKADGGKYTADT

-2412 HSFNLNVDVDPT
+2412 HSFELNT
-2424 DAGVSNYV
+2424 AIDAGDSAISNYV
-2432 AATAN
+2432 AATSNSA
-2437 TSLEKF
+2437 LEKF
-2443 ELYEIHVMDATKTD
+2443 ELYEIHVMDDTKTD

-2462 SNKGVVTIPVPT
+2462 SNKGVVTIPVPV
-2474 DYDTTRIVVYGFNR
+2474 DYDATRIAIYGFNR

-2514 GYFVVGLEPV
+2514 GYFVVGLEPA
-2524 SSAPTGG
+2524 SSASTGD

>member
-1 MQKKLSKLLIILVL
+1 MRKKLTKLLLVLVL

-36 KGTVWEVNTDTGVL
+36 KGTVWEVNTDTGIL

-66 PWYKYRNYIKELQF
+66 PWYKYRNYITEIQF
-80 ASATSKITNYAFS
+80 PSATSKITNYAFS
-93 DLVNLEKIEI
+93 DLVNVEKIEI

-119 GAKEVYIPISVA
+119 GVKEIYIPISIA
-131 NWGGFIFKDCVS
+131 NWGGFVFKDCVS
-143 IGYIFTENT
+143 VGYIFTENT
-152 TNINMTTP
+152 TDINMTAP
-160 IWDSSVGSQAENGYV
+160 IWDASVGSKAADNYV

-215 TSPFALNLNSATNIG
+215 TSPFALNLSSATNIG

-240 TVINLPVATTIGENA
+240 TTINLPVATTIGEYA
-255 FYGCSGAESI
+255 FYGCTGADSI
-265 NLPVATS
+265 NIPVATS
-272 IGENA
+272 IGDNA
-277 FKGCSGAKTIYLGAT
+277 FENCTGAKKITVGATSVNYGNEVFKNCSGCQELYLGA
-292 NITYG
+292 IG
-297 NNCFADTTGC
+297 FK
-307 TEIYLGSINFA
+307 
-318 QNSNALSRMGSG
+318 QNSNAMNGMGSASG
-330 KTLTMTLGKSVSAIN
+330 FKVTLGKAITSIN
-345 GTLQTSHIGTT
+345 GTLQTSYIGTT
-356 GSINL
+356 KPMSL
-361 VLEEGSNLNSVG
+361 VLEAGSKLSSIG
-373 ASAFENNSILT
+373 TSAFEGNALLI
-384 SVDFSNSAKNVSYNA
+384 SVDLNNRAEELALSD
-399 KAFNNCANLKTFSS
+399 KAFYKCTSIKSFSTNTGSLSVGKLSLADLKKCENFQLNSKSTDIASSIETYSLVLTNPTSAWSATATEKISGIKINPTVYWTPWSAYYSVNGSGSYYMSQVYNNGANAANPEGGSLSFQNQSVTLNPKYEIENYSHPLENLGADGNGCDITIGESVVAIPDKMFSS
-413 NTGTATLTTLS
+413 GIRYTISSNFPSAT
-424 FGNLKKLETLNWNA
+424 
-438 SSTTLGWS
+438 SSTTATVNIPAKS
-446 TQLQAKVTFTS
+446 KVYQASYNYNDAINSYTFTIPASNFNLSGNVTYGAKSNVNIISLPSGINIKNVTTNTNTKLTSIGVAAFGLDDRSVTSTVSLTNVTTPNTSGNGTIEDGTIVAYGASSNGYLSGWNKAHTITSGNNVNASNQS
-457 AATTAS
+457 AKTTAS
-463 SHTGSHVSQQKS
+463 ASVKFSEDKNSVNTGSTAALQNGKIKLVSLGSVSNTCEIKYGAFSFNPSLEKAWFGSGISYISPDSFYSLKS
-475 STASMALTPSTTQN
+475 PSTAYVYGKTSNTFTPSN
-489 TSYGWYPTGDFTIS
+489 NGL
-503 AATAGTTSASQN
+503 TSAGH
-515 SASSG
+515 SG
-520 TATSTT
+520 FTDIVYDAT
-526 TASYN
+526 
-531 WVGTNNTGNHPFLNL
+531 
-546 GSSVSAGS
+546 
-554 TVTFGKTVTTVPD
+554 
-567 YFLTSGVYAFETA
+567 
-580 AATLKR
+580 
-586 TYTATGSST
+586 
-595 ASSTK
+595 
-600 STSGTPATPA
+600 
-610 MALASVGGDVYFG
+610 
-623 YYASNLGWTVNSKKV
+623 
-638 SVTNVGNVAQSVTI
+638 
-652 TSNLTDTTTVTQ
+652 
-664 SCAITEGVKLSSATG
+664 
-679 IKLNQVNSI
+679 
-688 SKAITSVGQSS
+688 
-699 FGWIQIPMTSANNDL
+699 
-714 PSAGVTSSFT
+714 
-724 ASENSISATRNST
+724 
-737 STQGTIYTAPNFAVA
+737 
-752 SRSYPYFAM
+752 
-761 YMGHAPHNSGYK
+761 
-773 TNWTWSNNWGAWHD
+773 
-787 NSYTWTQGAGNGSA
+787 
-801 NYYGKGIYR
+801 
-810 ESGLQLGGNYYCA
+810 
-823 FATKDMAIREMRR
+823 
-836 LFDTTAVTA
+836 
-845 TTTNTI
+845 
-851 SGTFKTNTISIPAS
+851 
-865 TTTTKTWST
+865 
-874 VNNAANVP
+874 
-882 VNGYPDGNNVKTA
+882 
-895 NFGMAGNNM
+895 
-904 TINAGAFLGAKSLTN
+904 
-919 AYLASTVKNIQG
+919 
-931 NAFYTRN
+931 
-938 TGTSDILYAYGKSNV
+938 
-953 GDFSVHTGLDTHN
+953 
-966 DITAQ
+966 
-971 YKPALKDYG
+971 LKDYG
-980 IFVGEY
+980 IFIDKF
-986 KVGNNVTAYLYN
+986 KVGDNVNAYLYN
-998 TSGSNYLVNL
+998 TSGDNYLINL
-1008 AGSGATYDSYTAS
+1008 AGSGSTYDTFTASTLPGWSATY
-1021 NRPGWAGSYGT
+1021 GS
-1032 KVTEVI
+1032 KVTEI
-1038 IDDTVT
+1038 IVDDTVT
-1044 SVGNYMFYGHSALQ
+1044 TIGNYLFYGHSALEK
-1058 SVTFGTGVTKI
+1058 VTFGSGLTRI

-1074 ANCTSFE
+1074 ANCTAFE
-1081 NQDAA
+1081 AQDAE
-1086 WPCPVTEFGSH
+1086 WNCPVTEFGSY
-1097 AFANCSIKMAGIP
+1097 AFANCSIKNAGIP
-1110 STILKLGS
+1110 ATITKLGS
-1118 GVFAGNPV
+1118 GVFSGNPV
-1126 QQISYRAKAASAHTA
+1126 EQISYRATAAAAHTA
-1141 DIVSFS
+1141 DVVPFS
-1147 GLADNVETLVI
+1147 GLADSVDTTI
-1158 IGNEVTSIPAFL
+1158 TIADSVTSIPAFM
-1170 FYKAEVEKITIGP
+1170 FYKAEVEKINIGTG
-1183 AVASIGEGAFSGS
+1183 VASIGEAAFSGS
-1196 KTAIITVADGNTAY
+1196 KTAEVAIPNGNAAY
-1210 KANAD
+1210 RVNAD
-1215 GNLYTADGL
+1215 GNLYTADNL
-1224 TMVTYLGRK
+1224 TIIAYLGK
-1233 QDAAY
+1233 HQDAAY
-1238 TLASGVNT
+1238 TLATGVNT

-1251 FYGHPYLERMTFD
+1251 FYGHSYLERMTFD
-1264 ATVINVG
+1264 ATVINIG
-1271 KEAFFAAEK
+1271 KEAFFACEK

-1292 ASFLSEVTVGDNW
+1292 ASFLAEVTVGENW
-1305 SGSAEVIFSGL
+1305 SGNAEVIFSGL
-1316 SWDIG
+1316 AWDIG

-1336 LAITGSGYMK
+1336 LAITGSGLMK
-1346 NWASANAVDWYSKR
+1346 NWASASAVDWYSKR

-1379 FSGCQN
+1379 FSGCES
-1385 LADCVPPAS
+1385 LSDCVLPDS
-1394 VENIGQYAFFD
+1394 VSSIGQYAFFD
-1405 CKALTF
+1405 CKGITF
-1411 VRVPDKVKTISTY
+1411 FRVPDKVTTINTY
-1424 TFANCTALVWADCG
+1424 TFANCTSLYWVDCG
-1438 LGVESIEPFAF
+1438 LGVQSIEPFAF
-1449 SGCSNARYIS
+1449 AGCPTARYIA

-1493 YTGIKDAST
+1493 YTGINDAAT

-1514 LKDIETGRLMD
+1514 LKDIEQGRLLK

-1533 AAIGASGSYA
+1533 AAIGSTGSYA
-1543 NTSDLYAYSFDSDN
+1543 NTSDLYAYSFDSNN
-1557 DGKSDYLHVAGASAM
+1557 DGKADYLHVAGASAM

-1584 NAIRATLTKVCVE
+1584 NEIRETLTKVCVE

-1612 ALQFARIGKGAATFS
+1612 ALTFARIGKGAATFS

-1655 SNVFVG
+1655 SNVFVN
-1661 AGASD
+1661 AGASA

-1685 NCKNLTNLTFG
+1685 NCKNLTNLTLG

-1702 NSFAFAGCTGLKT
+1702 NSFAFAGCTGMKT

-1730 FTDAGKDSGGFTVEI
+1730 FTDAGKDSGGFTVEL
-1745 AANVTKIPDN
+1745 AANVTKVPDN
-1755 LFYSTDGNPYCT
+1755 LFYSTDGNPYVT

-1796 ANCSMLTYIH
+1796 ANCTMLTYIH

-1840 LADFSINNDEAITNI
+1840 LADFTISNDEAITNI

-1954 GEGEMID
+1954 GTGEMID
-1961 FATQEGIN
+1961 FQSQEGIN

-1978 RSTVTRVY
+1978 RSTVTRIY

-2012 DVQEIGKYAF
+2012 DVEEIGKYAF
-2022 RDDIKVPE
+2022 RDDVKVPE
-2030 FDLSS
+2030 FDMST
-2035 AKASLTNI
+2035 AKASLQNI
-2043 DDGAF
+2043 EDGAF
-2048 ENCSGTSTVNLSGCS
+2048 ENCSGASSVNLSGCS

-2075 LADSSIVYVSTDYLY
+2075 LADSSVVYVSTDYLY

-2114 VRVFF
+2114 VQVFF
-2119 TKDLVSQGVYNGKDV
+2119 TKDLASQGVYNGKDV
-2134 VWNVEATSNDNLIFH
+2134 TWNVEASSNDNLIFH

-2154 TKGGQWTEITSAM
+2154 EKGGQWTEITSAM
-2167 TGYTINSTVRSST
+2167 TGYTIESTVNSST
-2180 LTMDG
+2180 MKMDG

-2198 CEAVSPYYEQA
+2198 VEAVSPYYEQA

-2247 IIVTEGTADNGLTPT
+2247 IIVTEGSTDNGVTPT

-2298 DPNTASA
+2298 DPNTASE
-2305 PVKYIIKVDNSSPT
+2305 PVKYILKVDNSSPT

-2372 PLMDGVDMNTVDLS
+2372 PLMQGVDMNTVDLS
-2386 VRHIKGEGGKYTADT
+2386 VRHIKADGGKYTADT

-2412 HSFNLNVDVDPT
+2412 HSFELNT
-2424 DAGVSNYV
+2424 AIDAGDSAISNYV
-2432 AATAN
+2432 AATSNSA
-2437 TSLEKF
+2437 LEKF
-2443 ELYEIHVMDATKTD
+2443 ELYEIHVMDDTKTD

-2462 SNKGVVTIPVPT
+2462 SNKGVVTIPVPA
-2474 DYDTTRIVVYGFNR
+2474 DYDATRIAIYGFNR

-2514 GYFVVGLEPV
+2514 GYFVVGLEPA
-2524 SSAPTGG
+2524 SSASTGD

>member
-1 MQKKLSKLLIILVL
+1 MRKKLTKLLLVLVL
-15 ALTTMLAMATTAN
+15 ALTTMFAMATTAN

-66 PWYKYRNYIKELQF
+66 PWYKYRNYITELQF
-80 ASATSKITNYAFS
+80 PSATSKITNYAFS

-119 GAKEVYIPISVA
+119 GVKEVYIPISVA
-131 NWGGFIFKDCVS
+131 NWGGFVFKDCVS

-152 TNINMTTP
+152 TDINMTAP
-160 IWDSSVGSQAENGYV
+160 IWDASVGSKAADGYV

-215 TSPFALNLNSATNIG
+215 TSPFALNLSSATNIG

-240 TVINLPVATTIGENA
+240 TTINLPVATNIGEFA
-255 FYGCSGAESI
+255 FYGCTGADSI
-265 NLPVATS
+265 NIPVATS
-272 IGENA
+272 IGDNA
-277 FKGCSGAKTIYLGAT
+277 FENCTGAKKITVGATSVNYGNEVFKNCSGCQELYLGA
-292 NITYG
+292 IG
-297 NNCFADTTGC
+297 FK
-307 TEIYLGSINFA
+307 
-318 QNSNALSRMGSG
+318 QNSNAMNGMGSASG
-330 KTLTMTLGKSVSAIN
+330 FKVTLGKAITSIN
-345 GTLQTSHIGTT
+345 GTLQTSYIGTT
-356 GSINL
+356 KPMSL
-361 VLEEGSNLNSVG
+361 VLEAGSKLSSIG
-373 ASAFENNSILT
+373 TSAFEGNALLI
-384 SVDFSNSAKNVSYNA
+384 SVDLNNRAEELALSD
-399 KAFNNCANLKTFSS
+399 KAFYKCTSIKSFSTNTGSLSVGKLSLADLKKCENFQLNSKSTDIASSIETYSLVLTNPTSAWSATATEKISGIKINPTVYWTSWGAYYSVNGSGSYYMSQVYNNGANAANPEGGSLSFQNQSVTLNPKYEIENYSHPLENLGADGNGCDITIGESVVAIPDKMFSS
-413 NTGTATLTTLS
+413 GIRYTISSNFPSAT
-424 FGNLKKLETLNWNA
+424 
-438 SSTTLGWS
+438 SSTTATVNIPAKS
-446 TQLQAKVTFTS
+446 KVYQASYNYNNAINSYTFTIPASNRNLSGNVTYGAKSNVNIISLPSGINIKNVTTNTNTKLTSIGVAAFGLDDRSVTSTVSLTNVTTPNTSGNGTIEDGTIVAYGASSNGYLSGWNKAHTITSGNNVNASNQS
-457 AATTAS
+457 AKTTAS
-463 SHTGSHVSQQKS
+463 ASVKFSEDKNSVNTGSTAALQNGKIKLVSLGSVSNTCEIKYGAFSFNPSLEKAWFGSGISYISPDSFYSLKS
-475 STASMALTPSTTQN
+475 PSTAYVYGKTSNTFTPSN
-489 TSYGWYPTGDFTIS
+489 NGL
-503 AATAGTTSASQN
+503 TSAGH
-515 SASSG
+515 SG
-520 TATSTT
+520 FTDIVYDAT
-526 TASYN
+526 
-531 WVGTNNTGNHPFLNL
+531 
-546 GSSVSAGS
+546 
-554 TVTFGKTVTTVPD
+554 
-567 YFLTSGVYAFETA
+567 
-580 AATLKR
+580 
-586 TYTATGSST
+586 
-595 ASSTK
+595 
-600 STSGTPATPA
+600 
-610 MALASVGGDVYFG
+610 
-623 YYASNLGWTVNSKKV
+623 
-638 SVTNVGNVAQSVTI
+638 
-652 TSNLTDTTTVTQ
+652 
-664 SCAITEGVKLSSATG
+664 
-679 IKLNQVNSI
+679 
-688 SKAITSVGQSS
+688 
-699 FGWIQIPMTSANNDL
+699 
-714 PSAGVTSSFT
+714 
-724 ASENSISATRNST
+724 
-737 STQGTIYTAPNFAVA
+737 
-752 SRSYPYFAM
+752 
-761 YMGHAPHNSGYK
+761 
-773 TNWTWSNNWGAWHD
+773 
-787 NSYTWTQGAGNGSA
+787 
-801 NYYGKGIYR
+801 
-810 ESGLQLGGNYYCA
+810 
-823 FATKDMAIREMRR
+823 
-836 LFDTTAVTA
+836 
-845 TTTNTI
+845 
-851 SGTFKTNTISIPAS
+851 
-865 TTTTKTWST
+865 
-874 VNNAANVP
+874 
-882 VNGYPDGNNVKTA
+882 
-895 NFGMAGNNM
+895 
-904 TINAGAFLGAKSLTN
+904 
-919 AYLASTVKNIQG
+919 
-931 NAFYTRN
+931 
-938 TGTSDILYAYGKSNV
+938 
-953 GDFSVHTGLDTHN
+953 
-966 DITAQ
+966 
-971 YKPALKDYG
+971 LKDYG
-980 IFVGEY
+980 IFIDKF
-986 KVGNNVTAYLYN
+986 KVGDNVNAYLYN
-998 TSGSNYLVNL
+998 TSGDNYLINL
-1008 AGSGATYDSYTAS
+1008 AGSGSTYDTFTASTLPGWSATY
-1021 NRPGWAGSYGT
+1021 GS
-1032 KVTEVI
+1032 KVTEI
-1038 IDDTVT
+1038 IVDDTVT
-1044 SVGNYMFYGHSALQ
+1044 TIGNYLFYGHSALEKI
-1058 SVTFGTGVTKI
+1058 TFGSGLTRI

-1074 ANCTSFE
+1074 ANCTAFE
-1081 NQDAA
+1081 AQDAE
-1086 WPCPVTEFGSH
+1086 WNCPVTELGSY
-1097 AFANCSIKMAGIP
+1097 AFANCSIKKAGIP
-1110 STILKLGS
+1110 ATITKLGS
-1118 GVFAGNPV
+1118 GVFSGNPV
-1126 QQISYRAKAASAHTA
+1126 EQISYRATAAAAHTA
-1141 DIVSFS
+1141 DVVPFS
-1147 GLADNVETLVI
+1147 GLADSVDTTI
-1158 IGNEVTSIPAFL
+1158 TIADSVTSIPAFM
-1170 FYKAEVEKITIGP
+1170 FYKAEVEKINIGTG
-1183 AVASIGEGAFSGS
+1183 VASIGEAAFSGS
-1196 KTAIITVADGNTAY
+1196 KTAEVAIPNGNVAY
-1210 KANAD
+1210 RVNAD
-1215 GNLYTADGL
+1215 GNLYTADNL
-1224 TMVTYLGRK
+1224 TIVAYLGNH

-1238 TLASGVNT
+1238 TLATGVNT

-1251 FYGHPYLERMTFD
+1251 FYGHPFLERMTFD
-1264 ATVINVG
+1264 ATVINIG
-1271 KEAFFAAEK
+1271 KEAFFACDK

-1292 ASFLSEVTVGDNW
+1292 ASFLAEVTVGENW

-1336 LAITGSGYMK
+1336 LAITGSGLMK
-1346 NWASANAVDWYSKR
+1346 NWASASAVDWYSKR

-1379 FSGCQN
+1379 FSGCES
-1385 LADCVPPAS
+1385 LSDCVLPDS
-1394 VENIGQYAFFD
+1394 VSNIGQYAFFD
-1405 CKALTF
+1405 CKGITF
-1411 VRVPDKVKTISTY
+1411 FRVPDKVTTINTY
-1424 TFANCTALVWADCG
+1424 TFANCTSLYWVDCG
-1438 LGVESIEPFAF
+1438 LGIQSIEPFAF
-1449 SGCSNARYIS
+1449 AGCPTARYIA
-1459 INGSATEVKG
+1459 INGSAAEVKG

-1493 YTGIKDAST
+1493 YTGINDAAT

-1514 LKDIETGRLMD
+1514 LKDIEQGRLLK

-1533 AAIGASGSYA
+1533 AAIGSTGSYA
-1543 NTSDLYAYSFDSDN
+1543 NTSDLYAYSFDSNN
-1557 DGKSDYLHVAGASAM
+1557 DGKADYLHVDGASAM

-1584 NAIRATLTKVCVE
+1584 NEIRETLTKVCVE

-1612 ALQFARIGKGAATFS
+1612 ALTFARIGKGAATFS

-1655 SNVFVG
+1655 SNVFVN
-1661 AGASD
+1661 AGASA

-1685 NCKNLTNLTFG
+1685 NCKNLTNLTLG

-1702 NSFAFAGCTGLKT
+1702 NSFAFAGCTGMKT

-1730 FTDAGKDSGGFTVEI
+1730 FTDAGKESGGFTVEL
-1745 AANVTKIPDN
+1745 AANVTKVPDN
-1755 LFYSTDGNPYCT
+1755 LFYSTDGNPYVT

-1796 ANCSMLTYIH
+1796 ANCTMLTYIH

-1823 CIKLQKINSE
+1823 CVKLQKINSE

-1840 LADFSINNDEAITNI
+1840 LADFTISNDEAITNI

-1954 GEGEMID
+1954 GTGEMID
-1961 FATQEGIN
+1961 FQSQEGIN

-1978 RSTVTRVY
+1978 RSTVTRIY

-2012 DVQEIGKYAF
+2012 DVEGIGKYAF
-2022 RDDIKVPE
+2022 RDDVKVPE
-2030 FDLSS
+2030 FDLST
-2035 AKASLTNI
+2035 AKASLQNI
-2043 DDGAF
+2043 EDGAF
-2048 ENCSGTSTVNLSGCS
+2048 ENCSGTSSVNLSGCS
-2063 GLGAVGN
+2063 GLGAIGN

-2075 LADSSIVYVSTDYLY
+2075 LADSSVVYVSTDYLY

-2114 VRVFF
+2114 VQVFF

-2134 VWNVEATSNDNLIFH
+2134 IWNVEASSNDNLIFH

-2154 TKGGQWTEITSAM
+2154 EKGGQWTEITSAM
-2167 TGYTINSTVRSST
+2167 TGYTIESTVNSST
-2180 LTMDG
+2180 MKMDG

-2198 CEAVSPYYEQA
+2198 VEAVSPYYEQA
-2209 SSTAAL
+2209 SSTATL

-2247 IIVTEGTADNGLTPT
+2247 IIVTEGSTDNGVTPT

-2298 DPNTASA
+2298 DPNTASE
-2305 PVKYIIKVDNSSPT
+2305 PVKYILKVDNSSPT

-2350 NWYKTAA
+2350 NWYKAAA

-2372 PLMDGVDMNTVDLS
+2372 PLMQGVDMNTVDLS
-2386 VRHIKGEGGKYTADT
+2386 VRHIKAEGGKYTADT

-2412 HSFNLNVDVDPT
+2412 HTFELNT
-2424 DAGVSNYV
+2424 AIDAGDSAISNYV
-2432 AATAN
+2432 AATSNSA
-2437 TSLEKF
+2437 LEKF
-2443 ELYEIHVMDATKTD
+2443 ELYEIHVMDDTKTD

-2462 SNKGVVTIPVPT
+2462 SNKGVVTIPVPE
-2474 DYDTTRIVVYGFNR
+2474 DYDATRIAVYGFNR

-2514 GYFVVGLEPV
+2514 GYFVVGLEPA
-2524 SSAPTGG
+2524 SSTSTGD

>member
-1 MQKKLSKLLIILVL
+1 MRKKLTKLLLVLVL

-36 KGTVWEVNTDTGVL
+36 KGTVWEVNTDTGIL

-66 PWYKYRNYIKELQF
+66 PWYKYRNYITEIQF
-80 ASATSKITNYAFS
+80 PSATSKITNYAFS
-93 DLVNLEKIEI
+93 DLVNVEKIEI

-119 GAKEVYIPISVA
+119 GVKEIYIPISIA
-131 NWGGFIFKDCVS
+131 NWGGFVFKDCVS
-143 IGYIFTENT
+143 VGYIFTENT
-152 TNINMTTP
+152 TDINMTAP
-160 IWDSSVGSQAENGYV
+160 IWDASVGSKAADNYV

-215 TSPFALNLNSATNIG
+215 TSPFALNLSSATNIG

-240 TVINLPVATTIGENA
+240 TTINLPVATTIGEYA
-255 FYGCSGAESI
+255 FYGCTGADSI
-265 NLPVATS
+265 NIPVATS
-272 IGENA
+272 IGDNA
-277 FKGCSGAKTIYLGAT
+277 FENCTGAKKITVGATSVNYGNEVFKNCSGCQELYLGA
-292 NITYG
+292 IG
-297 NNCFADTTGC
+297 FK
-307 TEIYLGSINFA
+307 
-318 QNSNALSRMGSG
+318 QNSNAMNGMGSASG
-330 KTLTMTLGKSVSAIN
+330 FKVTLGKAITSIN
-345 GTLQTSHIGTT
+345 GTLQTSYIGTT
-356 GSINL
+356 KPMSL
-361 VLEEGSNLNSVG
+361 VLEAGSKLSSIG
-373 ASAFENNSILT
+373 TSAFEGNALLI
-384 SVDFSNSAKNVSYNA
+384 SVDLNNRAEELALSD
-399 KAFNNCANLKTFSS
+399 KAFYKCTSIKSFSTNTGSLSVGKLSLADLKKCENFQLNSKSTDIASSIETYSLVLTNPTSAWSATATEKISGIKINPTVYWTPWSAYYSVNGSGSYYMSQVYNNGANAANPEGGSLSFQNQSVTLNPKYEIENYSHPLENLGADGNGCDITIGESVVAIPDKMFSS
-413 NTGTATLTTLS
+413 GIRYTISSNFPSAT
-424 FGNLKKLETLNWNA
+424 
-438 SSTTLGWS
+438 SSTTATVNIPAKS
-446 TQLQAKVTFTS
+446 KVYQASYNYNNAINSYTFTIPASNFNLSGNVTYGAKSNVNIISLPSGINIKNVTTNTNTKLTSIGVAAFGLDDRSVTSTVSLTNVTTPNTSGNGTIEDGTIVAYGASSNGYLSGWNKAHTITSGNNVNASNQS
-457 AATTAS
+457 AKTTAS
-463 SHTGSHVSQQKS
+463 ASVKFSEDKNSVNTGSTAALQNGKIKLVSLGSVSNTCEIKYGAFS
-475 STASMALTPSTTQN
+475 FNPSLEKAWFGSGISYISPDSFYSLKYPSTAYVYGKTSNTFTPSN
-489 TSYGWYPTGDFTIS
+489 NGL
-503 AATAGTTSASQN
+503 TSAGH
-515 SASSG
+515 SG
-520 TATSTT
+520 FTDIVYDAT
-526 TASYN
+526 
-531 WVGTNNTGNHPFLNL
+531 
-546 GSSVSAGS
+546 
-554 TVTFGKTVTTVPD
+554 
-567 YFLTSGVYAFETA
+567 
-580 AATLKR
+580 
-586 TYTATGSST
+586 
-595 ASSTK
+595 
-600 STSGTPATPA
+600 
-610 MALASVGGDVYFG
+610 
-623 YYASNLGWTVNSKKV
+623 
-638 SVTNVGNVAQSVTI
+638 
-652 TSNLTDTTTVTQ
+652 
-664 SCAITEGVKLSSATG
+664 
-679 IKLNQVNSI
+679 
-688 SKAITSVGQSS
+688 
-699 FGWIQIPMTSANNDL
+699 
-714 PSAGVTSSFT
+714 
-724 ASENSISATRNST
+724 
-737 STQGTIYTAPNFAVA
+737 
-752 SRSYPYFAM
+752 
-761 YMGHAPHNSGYK
+761 
-773 TNWTWSNNWGAWHD
+773 
-787 NSYTWTQGAGNGSA
+787 
-801 NYYGKGIYR
+801 
-810 ESGLQLGGNYYCA
+810 
-823 FATKDMAIREMRR
+823 
-836 LFDTTAVTA
+836 
-845 TTTNTI
+845 
-851 SGTFKTNTISIPAS
+851 
-865 TTTTKTWST
+865 
-874 VNNAANVP
+874 
-882 VNGYPDGNNVKTA
+882 
-895 NFGMAGNNM
+895 
-904 TINAGAFLGAKSLTN
+904 
-919 AYLASTVKNIQG
+919 
-931 NAFYTRN
+931 
-938 TGTSDILYAYGKSNV
+938 
-953 GDFSVHTGLDTHN
+953 
-966 DITAQ
+966 
-971 YKPALKDYG
+971 LKDYG
-980 IFVGEY
+980 IFIDKF
-986 KVGNNVTAYLYN
+986 KVGDNVNAYLYN
-998 TSGSNYLVNL
+998 TSGDNYLINL
-1008 AGSGATYDSYTAS
+1008 AGSGSTYDTFTASTLPGWSATY
-1021 NRPGWAGSYGT
+1021 GS
-1032 KVTEVI
+1032 KVTEI
-1038 IDDTVT
+1038 IVDDTVT
-1044 SVGNYMFYGHSALQ
+1044 TIGNHLFYGHSALEK
-1058 SVTFGTGVTKI
+1058 VTFGSGLTRI

-1074 ANCTSFE
+1074 ANCTAFE
-1081 NQDAA
+1081 AQDAE
-1086 WPCPVTEFGSH
+1086 WNCPVTEFGSF
-1097 AFANCSIKMAGIP
+1097 AFANCSIKKAGVP
-1110 STILKLGS
+1110 ATITKLGS
-1118 GVFAGNPV
+1118 GVFSGNPV
-1126 QQISYRAKAASAHTA
+1126 EQISYRATAAAAHTA
-1141 DIVSFS
+1141 DVVPFS
-1147 GLADNVETLVI
+1147 GLADSVDTTI
-1158 IGNEVTSIPAFL
+1158 TIADSVTSIPAFM
-1170 FYKAEVEKITIGP
+1170 FYKAEVEKINIGTG
-1183 AVASIGEGAFSGS
+1183 VASIGEAAFSGS
-1196 KTAIITVADGNTAY
+1196 KTAEVAIPNGNAAY
-1210 KANAD
+1210 RVNAD
-1215 GNLYTADGL
+1215 GNLYTADNL
-1224 TMVTYLGRK
+1224 TIVAYLGNH

-1238 TLASGVNT
+1238 TLATGVNT

-1251 FYGHPYLERMTFD
+1251 FYGHPFLERMTFD
-1264 ATVINVG
+1264 ATVINIG
-1271 KEAFFAAEK
+1271 KEAFFACDK

-1292 ASFLSEVTVGDNW
+1292 ASFLAEVTVGENW

-1336 LAITGSGYMK
+1336 LAITGSGLMK
-1346 NWASANAVDWYSKR
+1346 NWASASAVDWYSKR

-1379 FSGCQN
+1379 FSGCES
-1385 LADCVPPAS
+1385 LSDCVLPDS
-1394 VENIGQYAFFD
+1394 VSSIGQYAFFD
-1405 CKALTF
+1405 CKGITF
-1411 VRVPDKVKTISTY
+1411 FRVPDKVTTINTY
-1424 TFANCTALVWADCG
+1424 TFANCTSLYWVDCG
-1438 LGVESIEPFAF
+1438 LGVQSIEPFAF
-1449 SGCSNARYIS
+1449 AGCPTARYIA

-1493 YTGIKDAST
+1493 YTGINDAAT

-1514 LKDIETGRLMD
+1514 LKDIEQGRLLK

-1533 AAIGASGSYA
+1533 AAIGSTGSYA
-1543 NTSDLYAYSFDSDN
+1543 NTSDLYAYSFDSNN
-1557 DGKSDYLHVAGASAM
+1557 DGKADYLHVAGASAM

-1584 NAIRATLTKVCVE
+1584 NEIRETLTKVCVE

-1612 ALQFARIGKGAATFS
+1612 ALTFARIGKGAATFS

-1655 SNVFVG
+1655 SNVFVN

-1685 NCKNLTNLTFG
+1685 NCKNLTNLTLG

-1702 NSFAFAGCTGLKT
+1702 NSFAFAGCTGMKT

-1730 FTDAGKDSGGFTVEI
+1730 FTDAGKDSGGFTVEL
-1745 AANVTKIPDN
+1745 AANVTKLPDN
-1755 LFYSTDGNPYCT
+1755 LFYSTDGNPYVT

-1796 ANCSMLTYIH
+1796 ANCTMLTYIH

-1840 LADFSINNDEAITNI
+1840 LADFTISNDEAITNI

-1954 GEGEMID
+1954 GTGEMID
-1961 FATQEGIN
+1961 FQSQEGIN

-1978 RSTVTRVY
+1978 RSTVTRIY

-2012 DVQEIGKYAF
+2012 DVEEIGKYAF
-2022 RDDIKVPE
+2022 RDDVKVPE
-2030 FDLSS
+2030 FDLST
-2035 AKASLTNI
+2035 AKASLQNI
-2043 DDGAF
+2043 EDGAF
-2048 ENCSGTSTVNLSGCS
+2048 ENCSGTSSVNLSGCS

-2075 LADSSIVYVSTDYLY
+2075 LADSSVVYVSTDYLY

-2114 VRVFF
+2114 VQVFF
-2119 TKDLVSQGVYNGKDV
+2119 TKDLASQGVYNGKDV
-2134 VWNVEATSNDNLIFH
+2134 TWNVEASSNDNLIFH

-2154 TKGGQWTEITSAM
+2154 EKGGQWTEITSAM
-2167 TGYTINSTVRSST
+2167 TGYTIESTVNSST
-2180 LTMDG
+2180 LKMDG

-2198 CEAVSPYYEQA
+2198 VEAVSPYYEQA

-2247 IIVTEGTADNGLTPT
+2247 IIVTEGSTDNGVTPT

-2298 DPNTASA
+2298 DPNTASE
-2305 PVKYIIKVDNSSPT
+2305 PVKYILKVDNSSPT

-2372 PLMDGVDMNTVDLS
+2372 PLMQGVDMNTVDLS
-2386 VRHIKGEGGKYTADT
+2386 VRHIKADGGKYTADT

-2412 HSFNLNVDVDPT
+2412 HSFELNT
-2424 DAGVSNYV
+2424 AIDAGDSAISNYV
-2432 AATAN
+2432 AATSNSA
-2437 TSLEKF
+2437 LEKF
-2443 ELYEIHVMDATKTD
+2443 ELYEIHVMDDTKTD

-2462 SNKGVVTIPVPT
+2462 SNKGVVTIPVPA
-2474 DYDTTRIVVYGFNR
+2474 DYDATRIAIYGFNR

-2514 GYFVVGLEPV
+2514 GYFVVGLEPA
-2524 SSAPTGG
+2524 SSASTGD

>member
-1 MQKKLSKLLIILVL
+1 MRKKLTKLLLVLVL
-15 ALTTMLAMATTAN
+15 ALTTMFAMATTAN

-66 PWYKYRNYIKELQF
+66 PWYKYRNYITELQF
-80 ASATSKITNYAFS
+80 PSATSKITNYAFS

-119 GAKEVYIPISVA
+119 GVKEVYIPISVA
-131 NWGGFIFKDCVS
+131 NWGGFVFKDCVS

-152 TNINMTTP
+152 TDINMTAP
-160 IWDSSVGSQAENGYV
+160 IWDASVGSKAADGYV

-215 TSPFALNLNSATNIG
+215 TSPFALNLSSATNIG

-240 TVINLPVATTIGENA
+240 TTINLPVATNIGEFA
-255 FYGCSGAESI
+255 FYGCTGADSI
-265 NLPVATS
+265 NIPVATA
-272 IGENA
+272 IGDNA
-277 FKGCSGAKTIYLGAT
+277 FENCSGAKKITVGAASVNYGNEVFKNCSGCQELYLGA
-292 NITYG
+292 IG
-297 NNCFADTTGC
+297 FK
-307 TEIYLGSINFA
+307 
-318 QNSNALSRMGSG
+318 QNSNAMNGMGSASG
-330 KTLTMTLGKSVSAIN
+330 FKVTLGKAIASIN
-345 GTLQTSHIGTT
+345 GTLQASYIGTT
-356 GSINL
+356 KPMTL
-361 VLEEGSNLNSVG
+361 TLEEGSKLSSVG
-373 ASAFENNSILT
+373 ASAFEGNTMLVK
-384 SVDFSNSAKNVSYNA
+384 VDLSNAGAVSYGE
-399 KAFNNCANLKTFSS
+399 KAFNNCSNLKELIS
-413 NTGTATLTTLS
+413 NKG
-424 FGNLKKLETLNWNA
+424 
-438 SSTTLGWS
+438 
-446 TQLQAKVTFTS
+446 
-457 AATTAS
+457 
-463 SHTGSHVSQQKS
+463 
-475 STASMALTPSTTQN
+475 
-489 TSYGWYPTGDFTIS
+489 
-503 AATAGTTSASQN
+503 
-515 SASSG
+515 
-520 TATSTT
+520 
-526 TASYN
+526 
-531 WVGTNNTGNHPFLNL
+531 
-546 GSSVSAGS
+546 
-554 TVTFGKTVTTVPD
+554 
-567 YFLTSGVYAFETA
+567 
-580 AATLKR
+580 AATLK
-586 TYTATGSST
+586 TLTFGNLSSLEKLDWNAATTDLGWAPADIT
-595 ASSTK
+595 VTRNLAAASSTVTGTTTGLNISQAK
-600 STSGTPATPA
+600 TGANHVGGPSYPAYRMTGITYTTNTTNTVKPNVSYSFSGENTKNHPFYGIGKKTSSGVSINIASASIPDYMFTSGIQMVETSGNTTVSASGASNSITANLYSSARKTNVSFSDYTYNNSAWKFNSATQNISLPSAPTVIAQVTTGTKANYETGIKIARVDSTGNYLSSVGANILGTINYDLKTTAADFESPTMQSNATVTTNSTAQEFGSSNLNSSNPWVVYFWNNNGSGWYNFTQAYVYTSKAYNVLTNSWGPATSVNESSSNYYVCCFGAGPSFYSNHMKA
-610 MALASVGGDVYFG
+610 VIGEKGLSSTITSSTNATSLTKTVSASTQSADSHQKSSLINDGAQVVNMSVTGDNATIKDFAFAGDNSIKNVYLAS
-623 YYASNLGWTVNSKKV
+623 KV
-638 SVTNVGNVAQSVTI
+638 SV
-652 TSNLTDTTTVTQ
+652 
-664 SCAITEGVKLSSATG
+664 
-679 IKLNQVNSI
+679 
-688 SKAITSVGQSS
+688 
-699 FGWIQIPMTSANNDL
+699 
-714 PSAGVTSSFT
+714 
-724 ASENSISATRNST
+724 
-737 STQGTIYTAPNFAVA
+737 
-752 SRSYPYFAM
+752 
-761 YMGHAPHNSGYK
+761 
-773 TNWTWSNNWGAWHD
+773 
-787 NSYTWTQGAGNGSA
+787 
-801 NYYGKGIYR
+801 
-810 ESGLQLGGNYYCA
+810 
-823 FATKDMAIREMRR
+823 
-836 LFDTTAVTA
+836 
-845 TTTNTI
+845 
-851 SGTFKTNTISIPAS
+851 
-865 TTTTKTWST
+865 
-874 VNNAANVP
+874 
-882 VNGYPDGNNVKTA
+882 
-895 NFGMAGNNM
+895 
-904 TINAGAFLGAKSLTN
+904 
-919 AYLASTVKNIQG
+919 
-931 NAFYTRN
+931 
-938 TGTSDILYAYGKSNV
+938 
-953 GDFSVHTGLDTHN
+953 
-966 DITAQ
+966 
-971 YKPALKDYG
+971 
-980 IFVGEY
+980 
-986 KVGNNVTAYLYN
+986 VGNNAFLTRVSGGKMYIYGHSSSDAIAQQPGIKTNNSYSIEWMPQLKDLGVYVDKYQVGDNATAYLYM
-998 TSGSNYLVNL
+998 TSTDKYLINIT
-1008 AGSGATYDSYTAS
+1008 GSGATYDTYTS
-1021 NRPGWAGSYGT
+1021 QTHPGWYETYGN
-1032 KVTEVI
+1032 KVTEVL
-1038 IDDTVT
+1038 IDDTIT
-1044 SVGNYMFYGHSALQ
+1044 TAGNYLFYGLSALQ
-1058 SVTFGTGVTKI
+1058 KVTFGSSLTRI
-1069 GDYAF
+1069 GDYTF
-1074 ANCTSFE
+1074 ANCTAFE
-1081 NQDAA
+1081 AQDAE
-1086 WPCPVTEFGSH
+1086 WNCPVTEFGSY
-1097 AFANCSIKMAGIP
+1097 AFANCSIKNAGIP
-1110 STILKLGS
+1110 ATITKLGS
-1118 GVFAGNPV
+1118 GVFSGNPV
-1126 QQISYRAKAASAHTA
+1126 EQISYRATAAAAHTA
-1141 DIVSFS
+1141 DVVPFS
-1147 GLADNVETLVI
+1147 GLADSVDTTI
-1158 IGNEVTSIPAFL
+1158 TIADSVTSIPAFM
-1170 FYKAEVEKITIGP
+1170 FYKAEVEKINIGTG
-1183 AVASIGEGAFSGS
+1183 VASIGEAAFSGS
-1196 KTAIITVADGNTAY
+1196 KTAEVAIPNGNAAY
-1210 KANAD
+1210 RVNAD
-1215 GNLYTADGL
+1215 GNLYTADNL
-1224 TMVTYLGRK
+1224 TIIAYLGK
-1233 QDAAY
+1233 HQDAAY
-1238 TLASGVNT
+1238 TLATGVNT

-1264 ATVINVG
+1264 ATVINIG
-1271 KEAFFAAEK
+1271 KEAFFACEK

-1292 ASFLSEVTVGDNW
+1292 ASFLAEVTVGENW
-1305 SGSAEVIFSGL
+1305 SGNAEVIFSGL
-1316 SWDIG
+1316 AWDIG

-1336 LAITGSGYMK
+1336 LAITGSGLMK
-1346 NWASANAVDWYSKR
+1346 NWASASAVDWYSKR

-1379 FSGCQN
+1379 FSGCES
-1385 LADCVPPAS
+1385 LSDCVLPDS
-1394 VENIGQYAFFD
+1394 VSSIGQYAFFD
-1405 CKALTF
+1405 CKGITF
-1411 VRVPDKVKTISTY
+1411 FRVPDKVTTINTY
-1424 TFANCTALVWADCG
+1424 TFANCTSLYWVDCG
-1438 LGVESIEPFAF
+1438 LGVQSIEPFAF
-1449 SGCSNARYIS
+1449 AGCPTARYIA

-1493 YTGIKDAST
+1493 YTGINDAAT

-1514 LKDIETGRLMD
+1514 LKDIEQGRLLK

-1533 AAIGASGSYA
+1533 AAIGSTGSYA
-1543 NTSDLYAYSFDSDN
+1543 NTSDLYAYSFDSNN
-1557 DGKSDYLHVAGASAM
+1557 DGKADYLHVAGASAM

-1584 NAIRATLTKVCVE
+1584 NEIRETLTKVCVE

-1612 ALQFARIGKGAATFS
+1612 ALTFARIGKGAATFS
-1627 THAFYNCSSL
+1627 THAFYNCSAL

-1655 SNVFVG
+1655 SNVFVN

-1685 NCKNLTNLTFG
+1685 NCKNLTNLTLG

-1702 NSFAFAGCTGLKT
+1702 NSFAFAGCTGMKT

-1730 FTDAGKDSGGFTVEI
+1730 FTDAGKDSGGFTVEL
-1745 AANVTKIPDN
+1745 AANVTKLPDN
-1755 LFYSTDGNPYCT
+1755 LFYSTDGNPYVT

-1796 ANCSMLTYIH
+1796 ANCTMLTYIH

-1840 LADFSINNDEAITNI
+1840 LADFTISNDEAITNI

-1954 GEGEMID
+1954 GTGEMID
-1961 FATQEGIN
+1961 FQSQEGIN

-1978 RSTVTRVY
+1978 RSTVTRIY

-2012 DVQEIGKYAF
+2012 DVEEIGKYAF
-2022 RDDIKVPE
+2022 RDDVKVPE
-2030 FDLSS
+2030 FDMST
-2035 AKASLTNI
+2035 AKASLQNI
-2043 DDGAF
+2043 EDGAF
-2048 ENCSGTSTVNLSGCS
+2048 ENCSGTSSVNLSGCS

-2075 LADSSIVYVSTDYLY
+2075 LADSSVVYVSTDYLY

-2114 VRVFF
+2114 VQVFF
-2119 TKDLVSQGVYNGKDV
+2119 TKDLASQGVYNGKDV
-2134 VWNVEATSNDNLIFH
+2134 TWNVEASSNDNLIFH

-2154 TKGGQWTEITSAM
+2154 EKGGQWTEITSAM
-2167 TGYTINSTVRSST
+2167 TGYTIESTVNSST
-2180 LTMDG
+2180 LKMDG

-2198 CEAVSPYYEQA
+2198 VEAVSPYYEQA

-2247 IIVTEGTADNGLTPT
+2247 IIVTEGSTDNGVTPT

-2298 DPNTASA
+2298 DPNTASE
-2305 PVKYIIKVDNSSPT
+2305 PVKYILKVDNSSPT

-2372 PLMDGVDMNTVDLS
+2372 PLMQGVDMNTVDLS
-2386 VRHIKGEGGKYTADT
+2386 VRHIKADGGKYTADT

-2412 HSFNLNVDVDPT
+2412 HSFELNAAI
-2424 DAGVSNYV
+2424 DAGDSAISNYV
-2432 AATAN
+2432 AATSNSA
-2437 TSLEKF
+2437 LEKF
-2443 ELYEIHVMDATKTD
+2443 ELYEIHVMDDTKTD

-2462 SNKGVVTIPVPT
+2462 SNKGFVTIPVPA
-2474 DYDTTRIVVYGFNR
+2474 DYDATRIAIYGFNR

-2514 GYFVVGLEPV
+2514 GYFVVGLEPA
-2524 SSAPTGG
+2524 SSASTGD

>member
-1 MQKKLSKLLIILVL
+1 MRKKLTKLLLVLVL

-36 KGTVWEVNTDTGVL
+36 KGTVWEVNTDTGIL

-66 PWYKYRNYIKELQF
+66 PWYKYRNYITEIQF
-80 ASATSKITNYAFS
+80 PSATSKITNYAFS
-93 DLVNLEKIEI
+93 DLVNVEKIEI

-119 GAKEVYIPISVA
+119 GVKEIYIPISIA
-131 NWGGFIFKDCVS
+131 NWGGFVFKDCVS
-143 IGYIFTENT
+143 VGYIFTENT
-152 TNINMTTP
+152 TDINMTAP
-160 IWDSSVGSQAENGYV
+160 IWDASVGSKAADNYV

-215 TSPFALNLNSATNIG
+215 TSPFALNLSSATNIG

-240 TVINLPVATTIGENA
+240 TTINLPVATTIGEYA
-255 FYGCSGAESI
+255 FYGCTGADSI
-265 NLPVATS
+265 NIPVATS
-272 IGENA
+272 IGDNA
-277 FKGCSGAKTIYLGAT
+277 FENCTGAKKLTVGATSVNYGNEVFKNCSGCQELYLGA
-292 NITYG
+292 IG
-297 NNCFADTTGC
+297 FK
-307 TEIYLGSINFA
+307 
-318 QNSNALSRMGSG
+318 QNSNAMNGMGSASG
-330 KTLTMTLGKSVSAIN
+330 FKVTLGKAITSIN
-345 GTLQTSHIGTT
+345 GTLQTSYIGTT
-356 GSINL
+356 KPMSL
-361 VLEEGSNLNSVG
+361 VLEAGSKLSSIG
-373 ASAFENNSILT
+373 TSAFEGNALLI
-384 SVDFSNSAKNVSYNA
+384 SVDLSNRAEELALSD
-399 KAFNNCANLKTFSS
+399 KAFYKCTSIKSFSTNTGSLSVGKLSLADLKKCENFQLNSKSTDIASSIETYSLVLTNPTSAWSATATEKISGIKINPTVYWTTWSAYYSVNGSGSYYMSQVYNNGANAANPEGGSLSFQNQSVTLNPKYEIENYSHPLENLGADGNGCDITIGESVVAIPDKMFSS
-413 NTGTATLTTLS
+413 GIRYTISSNFPSAT
-424 FGNLKKLETLNWNA
+424 
-438 SSTTLGWS
+438 SSTTATVNIPAKS
-446 TQLQAKVTFTS
+446 KVYQASYNYNNEINSYTFTIPAS
-457 AATTAS
+457 NRNLSGNVTYGAKSNVNIISLPSGINIKNVTTNTNTKLTSIGVAAFGLDDRSVTSTVSLTNVTTPNTSGNGTIEDGTIVAYGASSNGYLTGWNKAHTITSGNNVNASNQSVKTTAS
-463 SHTGSHVSQQKS
+463 ASVKFSEDKNSVNTGSTAALQNGKIKLVSLGSVSNTCEIKYGAFSFNPSLEKAWFGSGISYISPDSFYSLKS
-475 STASMALTPSTTQN
+475 PSTAYVYGKTSNTFTPSN
-489 TSYGWYPTGDFTIS
+489 NGL
-503 AATAGTTSASQN
+503 TSAGH
-515 SASSG
+515 SG
-520 TATSTT
+520 FTDIVYDAT
-526 TASYN
+526 
-531 WVGTNNTGNHPFLNL
+531 
-546 GSSVSAGS
+546 
-554 TVTFGKTVTTVPD
+554 
-567 YFLTSGVYAFETA
+567 
-580 AATLKR
+580 
-586 TYTATGSST
+586 
-595 ASSTK
+595 
-600 STSGTPATPA
+600 
-610 MALASVGGDVYFG
+610 
-623 YYASNLGWTVNSKKV
+623 
-638 SVTNVGNVAQSVTI
+638 
-652 TSNLTDTTTVTQ
+652 
-664 SCAITEGVKLSSATG
+664 
-679 IKLNQVNSI
+679 
-688 SKAITSVGQSS
+688 
-699 FGWIQIPMTSANNDL
+699 
-714 PSAGVTSSFT
+714 
-724 ASENSISATRNST
+724 
-737 STQGTIYTAPNFAVA
+737 
-752 SRSYPYFAM
+752 
-761 YMGHAPHNSGYK
+761 
-773 TNWTWSNNWGAWHD
+773 
-787 NSYTWTQGAGNGSA
+787 
-801 NYYGKGIYR
+801 
-810 ESGLQLGGNYYCA
+810 
-823 FATKDMAIREMRR
+823 
-836 LFDTTAVTA
+836 
-845 TTTNTI
+845 
-851 SGTFKTNTISIPAS
+851 
-865 TTTTKTWST
+865 
-874 VNNAANVP
+874 
-882 VNGYPDGNNVKTA
+882 
-895 NFGMAGNNM
+895 
-904 TINAGAFLGAKSLTN
+904 
-919 AYLASTVKNIQG
+919 
-931 NAFYTRN
+931 
-938 TGTSDILYAYGKSNV
+938 
-953 GDFSVHTGLDTHN
+953 
-966 DITAQ
+966 
-971 YKPALKDYG
+971 LKDYG
-980 IFVGEY
+980 IFIDKF
-986 KVGNNVTAYLYN
+986 KVGDNVNAYLYN
-998 TSGSNYLVNL
+998 TSGDNYLINL
-1008 AGSGATYDSYTAS
+1008 AGSGSTYDTFTANTLPGWSATY
-1021 NRPGWAGSYGT
+1021 GS
-1032 KVTEVI
+1032 KVTEI
-1038 IDDTVT
+1038 IVDDTVT
-1044 SVGNYMFYGHSALQ
+1044 TIGNYLFYGHSALQ
-1058 SVTFGTGVTKI
+1058 KVTFGSGLTSI

-1074 ANCTSFE
+1074 ANCTAFE
-1081 NQDAA
+1081 AQDAE
-1086 WPCPVTEFGSH
+1086 WNCPVTEFGSY
-1097 AFANCSIKMAGIP
+1097 AFANCSIKKAGIP
-1110 STILKLGS
+1110 ATITKLGS
-1118 GVFAGNPV
+1118 GVFSGNPV
-1126 QQISYRAKAASAHTA
+1126 EQISYRATAAAAHTA
-1141 DIVSFS
+1141 DVVPFS
-1147 GLADNVETLVI
+1147 GLADSVDTTI
-1158 IGNEVTSIPAFL
+1158 TIADSVTSIPAFM
-1170 FYKAEVEKITIGP
+1170 FYKAEVEKINIGTG
-1183 AVASIGEGAFSGS
+1183 VTSIGEAAFSGS
-1196 KTAIITVADGNTAY
+1196 KTAEVAIPNGNAAY
-1210 KANAD
+1210 RVNAD
-1215 GNLYTADGL
+1215 GNLYTADNL
-1224 TMVTYLGRK
+1224 TIIAYLGK
-1233 QDAAY
+1233 HQDAAY
-1238 TLASGVNT
+1238 TLATGVNT
-1246 IAAGA
+1246 IASGA
-1251 FYGHPYLERMTFD
+1251 FYGHPFLERMTFD
-1264 ATVINVG
+1264 ATVINIG
-1271 KEAFFAAEK
+1271 KEAFFACDK

-1292 ASFLSEVTVGDNW
+1292 ASFLAEVTVGENW

-1336 LAITGSGYMK
+1336 LAITGSGLMK
-1346 NWASANAVDWYSKR
+1346 NWASASAVDWYSKR

-1379 FSGCQN
+1379 FSGCES
-1385 LADCVPPAS
+1385 LSDCVLPDS
-1394 VENIGQYAFFD
+1394 VSSIGQYAFFD
-1405 CKALTF
+1405 CKGITF
-1411 VRVPDKVKTISTY
+1411 FRVPDKVTTINTY
-1424 TFANCTALVWADCG
+1424 TFANCTSLYWVDCG
-1438 LGVESIEPFAF
+1438 LGVQSIEPFAF
-1449 SGCSNARYIS
+1449 AGCPTARYIA

-1493 YTGIKDAST
+1493 YTGINDAAT

-1514 LKDIETGRLMD
+1514 LKDIEQGRLLK

-1533 AAIGASGSYA
+1533 AAIGSTGSYA
-1543 NTSDLYAYSFDSDN
+1543 NTSDLYAYSFDSNN
-1557 DGKSDYLHVAGASAM
+1557 DGKADYLHVAGASAM

-1584 NAIRATLTKVCVE
+1584 NEIRETLTKVCVE

-1612 ALQFARIGKGAATFS
+1612 ALTFARIGKGAATFS

-1655 SNVFVG
+1655 SNVFVN

-1685 NCKNLTNLTFG
+1685 NCKNLTNLTLG

-1702 NSFAFAGCTGLKT
+1702 NSFAFAGCTGMKT

-1730 FTDAGKDSGGFTVEI
+1730 FTDAGKDSGGFTVEL
-1745 AANVTKIPDN
+1745 AANVTKLPDN
-1755 LFYSTDGNPYCT
+1755 LFYSTDGNPYVT

-1796 ANCSMLTYIH
+1796 ANCTMLTYIH

-1840 LADFSINNDEAITNI
+1840 LADFTISNDEAITNI

-1954 GEGEMID
+1954 GTGEMID
-1961 FATQEGIN
+1961 FQSQEGIN

-1978 RSTVTRVY
+1978 RSTVTRIY

-2012 DVQEIGKYAF
+2012 DVEEIGKYAF
-2022 RDDIKVPE
+2022 RDDVKVPE
-2030 FDLSS
+2030 FDLST
-2035 AKASLTNI
+2035 AKASLQNI
-2043 DDGAF
+2043 EDGAF
-2048 ENCSGTSTVNLSGCS
+2048 ENCSGTSSVNLSGCS
-2063 GLGAVGN
+2063 SLGAVGN
-2070 DAFKN
+2070 GAFKN
-2075 LADSSIVYVSTDYLY
+2075 LADSSVVYVSTDYLY

-2114 VRVFF
+2114 VQVSF

-2134 VWNVEATSNDNLIFH
+2134 IWNVEASSNDNLIFH

-2154 TKGGQWTEITSAM
+2154 EKGGQWTEITSAM
-2167 TGYTINSTVRSST
+2167 TGYTIESTVNSST
-2180 LTMDG
+2180 MKMDG

-2198 CEAVSPYYEQA
+2198 VEAVSPYYEQA

-2247 IIVTEGTADNGLTPT
+2247 IIVTEGSTDNGVTPT

-2280 TYNTEGIVT
+2280 TYNTEGIIT

-2298 DPNTASA
+2298 DPNTASE
-2305 PVKYIIKVDNSSPT
+2305 PVKYILKVDNSSPT

-2372 PLMDGVDMNTVDLS
+2372 PLMQGVDMNTVDLS
-2386 VRHIKGEGGKYTADT
+2386 VRHIKADGGKYTADT

-2412 HSFNLNVDVDPT
+2412 HSFELNT
-2424 DAGVSNYV
+2424 AIDAGDSAISNYV
-2432 AATAN
+2432 AATSNSA
-2437 TSLEKF
+2437 LEKF
-2443 ELYEIHVMDATKTD
+2443 ELYEIHVMDDTKTD

-2462 SNKGVVTIPVPT
+2462 SNKGVVTIPVPA
-2474 DYDTTRIVVYGFNR
+2474 DYDATRIAIYGFNR

-2514 GYFVVGLEPV
+2514 GYFVVGLEPA
-2524 SSAPTGG
+2524 SSASTGD

>member
-1 MQKKLSKLLIILVL
+1 MRKKLTKLLLVLVL

-36 KGTVWEVNTDTGVL
+36 KGTVWEVNTDTGIL

-66 PWYKYRNYIKELQF
+66 PWYKYRNYITEIQF
-80 ASATSKITNYAFS
+80 PSATSKITNYAFS
-93 DLVNLEKIEI
+93 DLVNVEKIEI

-119 GAKEVYIPISVA
+119 GVKEIYIPISIA
-131 NWGGFIFKDCVS
+131 NWGGFVFKDCVS
-143 IGYIFTENT
+143 VGYIFTENT
-152 TNINMTTP
+152 TDINMTAP
-160 IWDSSVGSQAENGYV
+160 IWDASVGSKAADNYV

-215 TSPFALNLNSATNIG
+215 TSPFALNLSSATNIG

-240 TVINLPVATTIGENA
+240 TTINLPVATTIGEYA
-255 FYGCSGAESI
+255 FYGCTGADSI
-265 NLPVATS
+265 NIPVATS
-272 IGENA
+272 IGDNA
-277 FKGCSGAKTIYLGAT
+277 FENCTGAKKITVGATSVNYGNEVFKNCSGCQELYLGA
-292 NITYG
+292 IG
-297 NNCFADTTGC
+297 FK
-307 TEIYLGSINFA
+307 
-318 QNSNALSRMGSG
+318 QNSNAMNGMGSASG
-330 KTLTMTLGKSVSAIN
+330 FKVTLGKAITSIN
-345 GTLQTSHIGTT
+345 GTLQTSYIGTT
-356 GSINL
+356 KPMSL
-361 VLEEGSNLNSVG
+361 VLEAGSKLSSIG
-373 ASAFENNSILT
+373 TSAFEGNALLI
-384 SVDFSNSAKNVSYNA
+384 SVDLNNRAEELALSD
-399 KAFNNCANLKTFSS
+399 KAFYKCTSIKSFSTNTGSLSVGKLSLADLKKCENFQLNSKSTDIASSIETYSLVLTNPTSAWSATATEKISGIKINPTVYWTPWSAYYSVNGSGSYYMSQVYNNGANAANPEGGSLSFQNQSVTLNPKYEIENYSHPLENLGADGNGCDITIGESVVAIPDKMFSS
-413 NTGTATLTTLS
+413 GIRYTISSNFPSAT
-424 FGNLKKLETLNWNA
+424 
-438 SSTTLGWS
+438 SSTTATVNIPAKS
-446 TQLQAKVTFTS
+446 KVYQASYNYNNAINSYTFTIPASNFNLSGNVTYGAKSNVNIISLPSGINIKNVTTNTNTKLTSIGVAAFGLDDRSVTSTVSLTNVTTPNTSGNGTIEDGTIVAYGASSNGYLSGWNKAHTITSGNNVNASNQS
-457 AATTAS
+457 AKTTAS
-463 SHTGSHVSQQKS
+463 ASVKFSEDKNSVNTGSTAALQNGKIKLVSLGSVSNTCEIKYGAFS
-475 STASMALTPSTTQN
+475 FNPSLEKAWFGSGISYISPDSFYSLKYPSTAYVYGKTSNTFTPSN
-489 TSYGWYPTGDFTIS
+489 NGL
-503 AATAGTTSASQN
+503 TSAGH
-515 SASSG
+515 SG
-520 TATSTT
+520 FTDIVYDAT
-526 TASYN
+526 
-531 WVGTNNTGNHPFLNL
+531 
-546 GSSVSAGS
+546 
-554 TVTFGKTVTTVPD
+554 
-567 YFLTSGVYAFETA
+567 
-580 AATLKR
+580 
-586 TYTATGSST
+586 
-595 ASSTK
+595 
-600 STSGTPATPA
+600 
-610 MALASVGGDVYFG
+610 
-623 YYASNLGWTVNSKKV
+623 
-638 SVTNVGNVAQSVTI
+638 
-652 TSNLTDTTTVTQ
+652 
-664 SCAITEGVKLSSATG
+664 
-679 IKLNQVNSI
+679 
-688 SKAITSVGQSS
+688 
-699 FGWIQIPMTSANNDL
+699 
-714 PSAGVTSSFT
+714 
-724 ASENSISATRNST
+724 
-737 STQGTIYTAPNFAVA
+737 
-752 SRSYPYFAM
+752 
-761 YMGHAPHNSGYK
+761 
-773 TNWTWSNNWGAWHD
+773 
-787 NSYTWTQGAGNGSA
+787 
-801 NYYGKGIYR
+801 
-810 ESGLQLGGNYYCA
+810 
-823 FATKDMAIREMRR
+823 
-836 LFDTTAVTA
+836 
-845 TTTNTI
+845 
-851 SGTFKTNTISIPAS
+851 
-865 TTTTKTWST
+865 
-874 VNNAANVP
+874 
-882 VNGYPDGNNVKTA
+882 
-895 NFGMAGNNM
+895 
-904 TINAGAFLGAKSLTN
+904 
-919 AYLASTVKNIQG
+919 
-931 NAFYTRN
+931 
-938 TGTSDILYAYGKSNV
+938 
-953 GDFSVHTGLDTHN
+953 
-966 DITAQ
+966 
-971 YKPALKDYG
+971 LKDYG
-980 IFVGEY
+980 IFIDKF
-986 KVGNNVTAYLYN
+986 KVGDNVNAYLYN
-998 TSGSNYLVNL
+998 TSGDNYLINL
-1008 AGSGATYDSYTAS
+1008 AGSGSTYDTFTASTLPGWSATY
-1021 NRPGWAGSYGT
+1021 GS
-1032 KVTEVI
+1032 KVTEI
-1038 IDDTVT
+1038 IVDDTVT
-1044 SVGNYMFYGHSALQ
+1044 TIGNHLFYGHSALEK
-1058 SVTFGTGVTKI
+1058 VTFGSGLTRI

-1074 ANCTSFE
+1074 ANCTAFE
-1081 NQDAA
+1081 AQDAE
-1086 WPCPVTEFGSH
+1086 WNCPVTEFGSF
-1097 AFANCSIKMAGIP
+1097 AFANCSIKKAGVP
-1110 STILKLGS
+1110 ATITKLGS
-1118 GVFAGNPV
+1118 GVFSGNPV
-1126 QQISYRAKAASAHTA
+1126 EQISYRATAAAAHTA
-1141 DIVSFS
+1141 DVVPFS
-1147 GLADNVETLVI
+1147 GLADSVDTTI
-1158 IGNEVTSIPAFL
+1158 TIADSVTSIPAFM
-1170 FYKAEVEKITIGP
+1170 FYKAEVEKINIGTG
-1183 AVASIGEGAFSGS
+1183 VASIGEAAFSGS
-1196 KTAIITVADGNTAY
+1196 KTAEVAIPNGNAAY
-1210 KANAD
+1210 RVNAD
-1215 GNLYTADGL
+1215 GNLYTADNL
-1224 TMVTYLGRK
+1224 TIVAYLGNH

-1238 TLASGVNT
+1238 TLATGVNT

-1251 FYGHPYLERMTFD
+1251 FYGHPFLERMTFD
-1264 ATVINVG
+1264 ATVINIG
-1271 KEAFFAAEK
+1271 KEAFFACDK

-1292 ASFLSEVTVGDNW
+1292 ASFLAEVTVGENW

-1336 LAITGSGYMK
+1336 LAITGSGLMK
-1346 NWASANAVDWYSKR
+1346 NWASASAVDWYSKR

-1379 FSGCQN
+1379 FSGCES
-1385 LADCVPPAS
+1385 LSDCVLPDS
-1394 VENIGQYAFFD
+1394 VSSIGQYAFFD
-1405 CKALTF
+1405 CKGITF
-1411 VRVPDKVKTISTY
+1411 FRVPDKVTTINTY
-1424 TFANCTALVWADCG
+1424 TFANCTSLYWVDCG
-1438 LGVESIEPFAF
+1438 LGVQSIEPFAF
-1449 SGCSNARYIS
+1449 AGCPTARYIA

-1493 YTGIKDAST
+1493 YTGINDAAT

-1514 LKDIETGRLMD
+1514 LKDIEQGRLLK

-1533 AAIGASGSYA
+1533 AAIGSTGSYA
-1543 NTSDLYAYSFDSDN
+1543 NTSDLYAYSFDSNN
-1557 DGKSDYLHVAGASAM
+1557 DGKADYLHVAGASAM

-1584 NAIRATLTKVCVE
+1584 NEIRETLTKVCVE

-1612 ALQFARIGKGAATFS
+1612 ALTFARIGKGAATFS

-1655 SNVFVG
+1655 SNVFVN

-1685 NCKNLTNLTFG
+1685 NCKNLTNLTLG

-1702 NSFAFAGCTGLKT
+1702 NSFAFAGCTGMKT

-1730 FTDAGKDSGGFTVEI
+1730 FTDAGKDSGGFTVEL
-1745 AANVTKIPDN
+1745 AANVTKLPDN
-1755 LFYSTDGNPYCT
+1755 LFYSTDGNPYVT

-1796 ANCSMLTYIH
+1796 ANCTMLTYIH

-1840 LADFSINNDEAITNI
+1840 LADFTISNDEAITNI

-1954 GEGEMID
+1954 GTGEMID
-1961 FATQEGIN
+1961 FQSQEGIN

-1978 RSTVTRVY
+1978 RSTVTRIY

-2012 DVQEIGKYAF
+2012 DVEEIGKYAF
-2022 RDDIKVPE
+2022 RDDVKVPE
-2030 FDLSS
+2030 FDLST
-2035 AKASLTNI
+2035 AKASLQNI
-2043 DDGAF
+2043 EDGAF
-2048 ENCSGTSTVNLSGCS
+2048 ENCSGTSSVNLSGCS

-2075 LADSSIVYVSTDYLY
+2075 LADSSVVYVSTDYLY

-2114 VRVFF
+2114 VQVFF
-2119 TKDLVSQGVYNGKDV
+2119 TKDLASQGVYNGKDV
-2134 VWNVEATSNDNLIFH
+2134 TWNVEASSNDNLIFH

-2154 TKGGQWTEITSAM
+2154 EKGGQWTEITSAM
-2167 TGYTINSTVRSST
+2167 TGYTIESTVNSST
-2180 LTMDG
+2180 LKMDG

-2198 CEAVSPYYEQA
+2198 VEAVSPYYEQA

-2247 IIVTEGTADNGLTPT
+2247 IIVTEGSTDNGVTPT

-2298 DPNTASA
+2298 DPNTASE
-2305 PVKYIIKVDNSSPT
+2305 PVKCILKVDNSSPT

-2372 PLMDGVDMNTVDLS
+2372 PLMQGVDMNTVDLS
-2386 VRHIKGEGGKYTADT
+2386 VRHIKADGGKYTADT

-2412 HSFNLNVDVDPT
+2412 HSFELNT
-2424 DAGVSNYV
+2424 AIDAGDSAISNYV
-2432 AATAN
+2432 AATSNSA
-2437 TSLEKF
+2437 LEKF
-2443 ELYEIHVMDATKTD
+2443 ELYEIHVMDDTKTD

-2462 SNKGVVTIPVPT
+2462 SNKGVVTIPVPA
-2474 DYDTTRIVVYGFNR
+2474 DYDATRIAIYGFNR

-2514 GYFVVGLEPV
+2514 GYFVVGLEPA
-2524 SSAPTGG
+2524 SSASTGD

>member
-1 MQKKLSKLLIILVL
+1 MRKKLTKLLLVLVL

-36 KGTVWEVNTDTGVL
+36 KGTVWEVNTDTGIL

-66 PWYKYRNYIKELQF
+66 PWYKYRNYITEIQF
-80 ASATSKITNYAFS
+80 PSATSKITNYAFS
-93 DLVNLEKIEI
+93 DLVNVEKIEI

-119 GAKEVYIPISVA
+119 GVKEIYIPISIA
-131 NWGGFIFKDCVS
+131 NWGGFVFKDCVS
-143 IGYIFTENT
+143 VGYIFTENT
-152 TNINMTTP
+152 TDINMTAP
-160 IWDSSVGSQAENGYV
+160 IWDASVGSKAADNYV

-215 TSPFALNLNSATNIG
+215 TSPFALNLSSATNIG

-240 TVINLPVATTIGENA
+240 TTINLPVATTIGEYA
-255 FYGCSGAESI
+255 FYGCTGADSI
-265 NLPVATS
+265 NIPVATS
-272 IGENA
+272 VGDNA
-277 FKGCSGAKTIYLGAT
+277 FENCTGAKKITVGATSVNYGNEVFKNCSGCQELYLGA
-292 NITYG
+292 IG
-297 NNCFADTTGC
+297 FK
-307 TEIYLGSINFA
+307 
-318 QNSNALSRMGSG
+318 QNSNAMNGMGSASG
-330 KTLTMTLGKSVSAIN
+330 FKVTLGKAITSIN
-345 GTLQTSHIGTT
+345 GTLQTSYIGTT
-356 GSINL
+356 KPISL
-361 VLEEGSNLNSVG
+361 VLEAGSKLSSIG
-373 ASAFENNSILT
+373 TSAFEGNALLI
-384 SVDFSNSAKNVSYNA
+384 SVDLNNRAEELALSD
-399 KAFNNCANLKTFSS
+399 KAFYKCTSIKSFSTNTGSLSIGKLSLADLKKCENFQLNSKSTDIASSIETYSLVLTNPTSAWSATATEKISGIKINPTVYWTSWSAYYSVNGSGSYYMSQVYNNGANAANPEGGSLSFQNQSVTLNPKYEIENYSHPLENLGADGNGCDITIGESVVAIPDKMFSS
-413 NTGTATLTTLS
+413 GIRYTISSNFPSAT
-424 FGNLKKLETLNWNA
+424 
-438 SSTTLGWS
+438 SSTTATVNIPAKSKVYQASYNYNNEINSYTFAIPASNRNLSGNVTYGAKSNVNIISLPSGINIKNVTTNTNTKLTSIGVAAFGLDDRSVTSTVSLTNVTTPNTSGNGTIEDGTIVAYGASSNGYLSGWNKAHTITS
-446 TQLQAKVTFTS
+446 GNNVNASNQSAK
-457 AATTAS
+457 TTAS
-463 SHTGSHVSQQKS
+463 ASVKFSEDKNSVNTGSTAALQNGKIKLVSLGSVSNTCEIKYGAFSFNPSLEKAWFGSGISYISPDSFYSLKS
-475 STASMALTPSTTQN
+475 PSTAYVYGKTSNTFTPSN
-489 TSYGWYPTGDFTIS
+489 NGL
-503 AATAGTTSASQN
+503 TSAGH
-515 SASSG
+515 SG
-520 TATSTT
+520 FTDIVYDAT
-526 TASYN
+526 
-531 WVGTNNTGNHPFLNL
+531 
-546 GSSVSAGS
+546 
-554 TVTFGKTVTTVPD
+554 
-567 YFLTSGVYAFETA
+567 
-580 AATLKR
+580 
-586 TYTATGSST
+586 
-595 ASSTK
+595 
-600 STSGTPATPA
+600 
-610 MALASVGGDVYFG
+610 
-623 YYASNLGWTVNSKKV
+623 
-638 SVTNVGNVAQSVTI
+638 
-652 TSNLTDTTTVTQ
+652 
-664 SCAITEGVKLSSATG
+664 
-679 IKLNQVNSI
+679 
-688 SKAITSVGQSS
+688 
-699 FGWIQIPMTSANNDL
+699 
-714 PSAGVTSSFT
+714 
-724 ASENSISATRNST
+724 
-737 STQGTIYTAPNFAVA
+737 
-752 SRSYPYFAM
+752 
-761 YMGHAPHNSGYK
+761 
-773 TNWTWSNNWGAWHD
+773 
-787 NSYTWTQGAGNGSA
+787 
-801 NYYGKGIYR
+801 
-810 ESGLQLGGNYYCA
+810 
-823 FATKDMAIREMRR
+823 
-836 LFDTTAVTA
+836 
-845 TTTNTI
+845 
-851 SGTFKTNTISIPAS
+851 
-865 TTTTKTWST
+865 
-874 VNNAANVP
+874 
-882 VNGYPDGNNVKTA
+882 
-895 NFGMAGNNM
+895 
-904 TINAGAFLGAKSLTN
+904 
-919 AYLASTVKNIQG
+919 
-931 NAFYTRN
+931 
-938 TGTSDILYAYGKSNV
+938 
-953 GDFSVHTGLDTHN
+953 
-966 DITAQ
+966 
-971 YKPALKDYG
+971 LKDYG
-980 IFVGEY
+980 IFIDKF
-986 KVGNNVTAYLYN
+986 KVGDNVNAYLYN
-998 TSGSNYLVNL
+998 TSGDNYLINL
-1008 AGSGATYDSYTAS
+1008 AGSGSTYDTFTASTLPGWSATY
-1021 NRPGWAGSYGT
+1021 GS
-1032 KVTEVI
+1032 KVTEI
-1038 IDDTVT
+1038 IVDDTVT
-1044 SVGNYMFYGHSALQ
+1044 TIGNYLFYGHSALQ
-1058 SVTFGTGVTKI
+1058 KVTFGSGLTRI

-1074 ANCTSFE
+1074 ANCTAFE
-1081 NQDAA
+1081 AQDAE
-1086 WPCPVTEFGSH
+1086 WNCPVTEFGSY
-1097 AFANCSIKMAGIP
+1097 AFANCSIKNAGIP
-1110 STILKLGS
+1110 ATITKLGI
-1118 GVFAGNPV
+1118 GVFSGNPV
-1126 QQISYRAKAASAHTA
+1126 EQISYRATAAAAHTA
-1141 DIVSFS
+1141 DVVPFS
-1147 GLADNVETLVI
+1147 GLADSVDTTI
-1158 IGNEVTSIPAFL
+1158 TIADSVTSVPAFML
-1170 FYKAEVEKITIGP
+1170 YKAEVEKINIGTG
-1183 AVASIGEGAFSGS
+1183 VASIGEAAFSGS
-1196 KTAIITVADGNTAY
+1196 KTAEVAIPNGNAAY
-1210 KANAD
+1210 RVNAD
-1215 GNLYTADGL
+1215 GNLYTADNL
-1224 TMVTYLGRK
+1224 TIIAYLGK
-1233 QDAAY
+1233 HQDAAY
-1238 TLASGVNT
+1238 TLATGVNT

-1264 ATVINVG
+1264 ATVINIG
-1271 KEAFFAAEK
+1271 KEAFFACEK

-1292 ASFLSEVTVGDNW
+1292 ASFLAEVTVGENW
-1305 SGSAEVIFSGL
+1305 SGNAEVIFSGL
-1316 SWDIG
+1316 AWDIG

-1336 LAITGSGYMK
+1336 LAITGSGLMK
-1346 NWASANAVDWYSKR
+1346 NWASASAVDWYSKR

-1379 FSGCQN
+1379 FSGCES
-1385 LADCVPPAS
+1385 LSDCVLPDS
-1394 VENIGQYAFFD
+1394 VSSIGQYAFFD
-1405 CKALTF
+1405 CKGITF
-1411 VRVPDKVKTISTY
+1411 FRVPDKVTTINTY
-1424 TFANCTALVWADCG
+1424 TFANCTSLYWVDCG
-1438 LGVESIEPFAF
+1438 LGVQSIEPFAF
-1449 SGCSNARYIS
+1449 AGCPTARYIA

-1493 YTGIKDAST
+1493 YTGINDAAT

-1514 LKDIETGRLMD
+1514 LKDIEQGRLLK

-1533 AAIGASGSYA
+1533 AAIGSTGSYA
-1543 NTSDLYAYSFDSDN
+1543 NTSDLYAYSFDSNN
-1557 DGKSDYLHVAGASAM
+1557 DGKADYLHVAGASAM

-1584 NAIRATLTKVCVE
+1584 NEIRETLTKVCVE

-1612 ALQFARIGKGAATFS
+1612 ALTFARIGKGAATFS

-1655 SNVFVG
+1655 SNVFVN

-1685 NCKNLTNLTFG
+1685 NCKNLTNLTLG

-1702 NSFAFAGCTGLKT
+1702 NSFAFAGCTGMKT

-1730 FTDAGKDSGGFTVEI
+1730 FTDAGKDSGGFTVEL
-1745 AANVTKIPDN
+1745 AANVTKLPDN
-1755 LFYSTDGNPYCT
+1755 LFYSTDGNPYVT

-1796 ANCSMLTYIH
+1796 ANCTMLTYIH

-1840 LADFSINNDEAITNI
+1840 LADFTISNDEAITNI

-1954 GEGEMID
+1954 GTGEMID
-1961 FATQEGIN
+1961 FQSQEGIN

-1978 RSTVTRVY
+1978 RSTVTRIY

-2012 DVQEIGKYAF
+2012 DVEEIGKYAF
-2022 RDDIKVPE
+2022 RDDVKVPE
-2030 FDLSS
+2030 FDLST
-2035 AKASLTNI
+2035 AKASLQNI
-2043 DDGAF
+2043 EDGAF
-2048 ENCSGTSTVNLSGCS
+2048 ENCSGTSSVNLSGCS

-2075 LADSSIVYVSTDYLY
+2075 LADSSVVYVSTDYLY

-2114 VRVFF
+2114 VQVFF
-2119 TKDLVSQGVYNGKDV
+2119 TKDLASQGVYNGKDV
-2134 VWNVEATSNDNLIFH
+2134 TWNVEASSNDNLIFH

-2154 TKGGQWTEITSAM
+2154 EKGGQWTEITSAM
-2167 TGYTINSTVRSST
+2167 TGYTIESTVNSST
-2180 LTMDG
+2180 LKMDG

-2198 CEAVSPYYEQA
+2198 VEAVSPYYEQA

-2247 IIVTEGTADNGLTPT
+2247 IIVTEGSTDNGVTPT

-2298 DPNTASA
+2298 DPNTASE
-2305 PVKYIIKVDNSSPT
+2305 PVKYILKVDNSSPT

-2372 PLMDGVDMNTVDLS
+2372 PLMQGVDMNTVDLS
-2386 VRHIKGEGGKYTADT
+2386 VRHIKADGGKYTADT

-2412 HSFNLNVDVDPT
+2412 HSFELNT
-2424 DAGVSNYV
+2424 AIDAGDSAISNYV
-2432 AATAN
+2432 AATSNSA
-2437 TSLEKF
+2437 LEKF
-2443 ELYEIHVMDATKTD
+2443 ELYEIHVMDDTKTD

-2462 SNKGVVTIPVPT
+2462 SNKGVVTIPVPA
-2474 DYDTTRIVVYGFNR
+2474 DYDATRIAIYGFNR

-2514 GYFVVGLEPV
+2514 GYFVVGLEPA
-2524 SSAPTGG
+2524 SSASTSD